1 MKNSKNFN
9 IFILWSVV
17 IFMILIMI
25 FPGSIVLGEET
36 KSVQND
42 GAVEITSTTFESN
55 TVAKDISNNLRIDY
69 KILNKDKLKDGD
81 KIVISLPDIFKDIE
95 PKCPDQHFKD
105 FDVKD
110 GVVTLT
116 FNENVEKAVTGY
128 MIIRFV
134 GNSNIR
140 KGISYPVSI
149 DLNGKPSTI
158 YITGEEYSH
167 PSSGR
172 QYPLMYKTA
181 DLPMA
186 ATDKEQGREYYGEI
200 VDRNKPIKYFVEI
213 NLGDGSDPNTRS
225 YLRNAQF
232 VDNIPKGMALDVNSI
247 KIIKGNYFEKN
258 NKDNY
263 DWLPKDVTRDFLER
277 NDGIIANTKHLEI
290 NFGDIRYER
299 YTVIYETRIT
309 STESGYLNDA
319 KLYYDDDKELPS
331 KHYSKLSKDAGALNV
346 YKYVDKTKVK
356 NNPNDQKIK
365 YDIKF
370 DSYGYF
376 FKNTLNIIDKLDPR
390 LSDIKITSTDQFITD
405 FNENTKELVIKNSNG
420 DIDAKKPAYIT
431 IEASMKNVSP
441 GDEVKNIAYIN
452 GNPTNEVS
460 TKKNPLVEIIK
471 VSKDDA
477 ESNLLEGAVF
487 KLTTKGGKAVKDV
500 YNQYIKTF
508 TSSSEGPIKFE
519 LPNGD
524 YKLEE
529 IKAPKGYKLD
539 KTTIG
544 FTVNDESKIVK
555 LIVKDEPLPTSCNL
569 VINKI
574 NEKGVPILGARF
586 KFFKEESPKKPIKF
600 AYNKNSKVYELD
612 QMGDGKLTP
621 SKNDASFKINNLPY
635 GKYILKEV
643 QAPKGYKLS
652 EDIYITLDYKKSFYK
667 IGKEGEEII
676 LNKNTETNTYD
687 ISVKNIPRI
696 ILPETGGSGTF
707 KFSFIG
713 ITLLAGVLSLLVTT
727 EFILRE
733 RKN

>member
-9 IFILWSVV
+9 IFTLWSVV
-17 IFMILIMI
+17 ISMILIMI
-25 FPGSIVLGEET
+25 SPGSIVLGEET

-55 TVAKDISNNLRIDY
+55 TVAKGISNNLRIDY

-95 PKCPDQHFKD
+95 PKCHDQHFKD

-140 KGISYPVSI
+140 KGVSYPVSI
-149 DLNGKPSTI
+149 DLNGKPSTV
-158 YITGEEYSH
+158 YITGEEYSNS
-167 PSSGR
+167 SSGG

-181 DLPMA
+181 DLPTA

-213 NLGDGSDPNTRS
+213 NLGDGVNPNTRS
-225 YLRNAQF
+225 YLSNADF
-232 VDNIPKGMALDVNSI
+232 FDNIPKGMALDINSI
-247 KIIKGNYFEKN
+247 CIKRMGY
-258 NKDNY
+258 Y
-263 DWLPKDVTRDFLER
+263 DERSSDVTKDFWESNR
-277 NDGIIANTKHLEI
+277 IKADTKHLEI

-346 YKYVDKTKVK
+346 YKYVDKTKVT

-376 FKNTLNIIDKLDPR
+376 FKDTLNIIDKLDPR
-390 LSDIKITSTDQFITD
+390 LSDIKITATDQFITD
-405 FNENTKELVIKNSNG
+405 FYENTKELVIKNSNG

-431 IEASMKNVSP
+431 IEASMKNVGP
-441 GDEVKNIAYIN
+441 GEVVKNIAYVN

-460 TKKNPLVEIIK
+460 TRKNPIVEIIK
-471 VSKDDA
+471 VSKDDV

-487 KLTTKGGKAVKDV
+487 KLTTKDGKTVKDV
-500 YNQYIKTF
+500 YNQLVKTF
-508 TSSSEGPIKFE
+508 TTNSEGPIRFE

-529 IKAPKGYKLD
+529 IKAPNGYKLD
-539 KTTIG
+539 QTPIE

-555 LIVKDEPLPTSCNL
+555 VVAKDEPLPTTCNL

-574 NEKGVPILGARF
+574 NEKEIPILGAKF
-586 KFFKEESPKKPIKF
+586 KLFEESNPKKVLKF
-600 AYNKNSKVYELD
+600 SSQKNNYELN
-612 QMGDGKLTP
+612 QNGVGKLTP
-621 SKNDASFKINNLPY
+621 SGKNASFKINNLPY
-635 GKYILKEV
+635 GNYILKEV

-652 EDIYITLDYKKSFYK
+652 DDIYITLGFEESFYRV
-667 IGKEGEEII
+667 GKEGEKII

-687 ISVKNIPRI
+687 ISAENVPRI
-696 ILPETGGSGTF
+696 ILPETGGSGTS

-713 ITLLAGVLSLLVTT
+713 ITLLAGVLSIVSTIKFVLK
-727 EFILRE
+727 ERE
-733 RKN
+733 N

>member
-9 IFILWSVV
+9 IFTLWSVV
-17 IFMILIMI
+17 ISMILIMI
-25 FPGSIVLGEET
+25 SPGSIVLGEEA

-140 KGISYPVSI
+140 KGVSYPVSI
-149 DLNGKPSTI
+149 DLNGKPSTV

-167 PSSGR
+167 PSSGG

-181 DLPMA
+181 DLPTA

-213 NLGDGSDPNTRS
+213 NLGDGVNPNTRS
-225 YLRNAQF
+225 YLSNADF
-232 VDNIPKGMALDVNSI
+232 FDNIPKGMALDVNSI
-247 KIIKGNYFEKN
+247 CIKRMGY
-258 NKDNY
+258 Y
-263 DWLPKDVTRDFLER
+263 DERSSDVTKDFWESNR
-277 NDGIIANTKHLEI
+277 IKADTKHLEI

-376 FKNTLNIIDKLDPR
+376 FKDTLNIIDKLDPR
-390 LSDIKITSTDQFITD
+390 LSDIKITATDQFITD

-431 IEASMKNVSP
+431 IEASMKNVGP
-441 GDEVKNIAYIN
+441 GEVVKNIAYVN

-460 TKKNPLVEIIK
+460 TRKNPIVEFIL
-471 VSKDDA
+471 SAEYDDP
-477 ESNLLEGAVF
+477 SLLEGAVF
-487 KLTTKGGKAVKDV
+487 KLTTKEGETVRDI
-500 YNQYIKTF
+500 YNEEIKTF
-508 TSSSEGPIKFE
+508 TFKDGDTLSFE
-519 LPNGD
+519 LPDGVYN
-524 YKLEE
+524 LEQ
-529 IKAPKGYKLD
+529 IKAPEGYELNKTPIQFIVNED
-539 KTTIG
+539 SKVVKVPWEGNPIKTT
-544 FTVNDESKIVK
+544 VNLEIH
-555 LIVKDEPLPTSCNL
+555 
-569 VINKI
+569 KI
-574 NEKGVPILGARF
+574 NEKGLPILGANF
-586 KFFKEESPKKPIKF
+586 KLFKEESPKKPIKF
-600 AYNKNSKVYELD
+600 AYNKNFKVYELD
-612 QMGDGKLTP
+612 SMGGGKLIP
-621 SKNDASFKINNLPY
+621 SKDGASFKINNLPY

-643 QAPKGYKLS
+643 KAPKGYKLS
-652 EDIYITLDYKKSFYK
+652 DDIYITLDSEESFYRV
-667 IGKEGEEII
+667 GKEGKKII

-687 ISVKNIPRI
+687 ISVENVPRI
-696 ILPETGGSGTF
+696 ILPETGGSGTS

-713 ITLLAGVLSLLVTT
+713 ITLLAGVLSLVSTT
-727 EFILRE
+727 EFVLKERE
-733 RKN
+733 N

>member
-9 IFILWSVV
+9 IFTLWSVV
-17 IFMILIMI
+17 ISMIVIMI

-140 KGISYPVSI
+140 KGVSYPVSI
-149 DLNGKPSTI
+149 DLNGKPSTV

-167 PSSGR
+167 PSSGG

-181 DLPMA
+181 DLPTA

-213 NLGDGSDPNTRS
+213 NLGDGVNPNTRS
-225 YLRNAQF
+225 YLSNADF
-232 VDNIPKGMALDVNSI
+232 FDNIPKGMALDVNSI
-247 KIIKGNYFEKN
+247 CIKRMGY
-258 NKDNY
+258 Y
-263 DWLPKDVTRDFLER
+263 DERSSDVTKDFWESNR
-277 NDGIIANTKHLEI
+277 IKADTKHLEI

-376 FKNTLNIIDKLDPR
+376 FKDTLNIIDKLDPR
-390 LSDIKITSTDQFITD
+390 LSDIKITATDQFITD

-431 IEASMKNVSP
+431 IEASMKNVGP
-441 GDEVKNIAYIN
+441 GEVVKNIAYVN

-460 TKKNPLVEIIK
+460 TRKNPILEFIL
-471 VSKDDA
+471 SAEYDDP
-477 ESNLLEGAVF
+477 SLLEGAVF
-487 KLTTKGGKAVKDV
+487 KLTTKEGETVRDI
-500 YNQYIKTF
+500 YNEEIKTF
-508 TSSSEGPIKFE
+508 TFKNGEPLRFE
-519 LPNGD
+519 LPDGVYN
-524 YKLEE
+524 LEQ
-529 IKAPKGYKLD
+529 IKAPDGYELNKTPIQFIVNED
-539 KTTIG
+539 SKVVKVPWEGNPIKTT
-544 FTVNDESKIVK
+544 VNLAIH
-555 LIVKDEPLPTSCNL
+555 
-569 VINKI
+569 KI
-574 NEKGVPILGARF
+574 NEKGLPILGANF
-586 KFFKEESPKKPIKF
+586 KLFKEESPKKPIKF
-600 AYNKNSKVYELD
+600 AYNKNLKVYELD
-612 QMGDGKLTP
+612 PMGGGKLIP
-621 SKNDASFKINNLPY
+621 SKDGASFKINNLPY

-643 QAPKGYKLS
+643 KAPKGYKLS
-652 EDIYITLDYKKSFYK
+652 DDIYITLDFEESFYRV
-667 IGKEGEEII
+667 GKEGKKII

-687 ISVKNIPRI
+687 ISVENVPRI
-696 ILPETGGSGTF
+696 ILPETGSSGTS

-713 ITLLAGVLSLLVTT
+713 ITLLACVLSLVSTT
-727 EFILRE
+727 EFVLKERE
-733 RKN
+733 N

>member
-9 IFILWSVV
+9 IFTLWSVV
-17 IFMILIMI
+17 ISMILIMI
-25 FPGSIVLGEET
+25 SPGIIVLGEET

-95 PKCPDQHFKD
+95 PKCHDQHFKD

-140 KGISYPVSI
+140 KGVSYPVSI
-149 DLNGKPSTI
+149 DLNGKPSTV
-158 YITGEEYSH
+158 YITGEEYSNS
-167 PSSGR
+167 SSGG

-181 DLPMA
+181 DLPTA

-213 NLGDGSDPNTRS
+213 NLGDGVNPNTRS
-225 YLRNAQF
+225 YLSNADF
-232 VDNIPKGMALDVNSI
+232 FDNIPKGMALDVNSI
-247 KIIKGNYFEKN
+247 CIKRMGY
-258 NKDNY
+258 Y
-263 DWLPKDVTRDFLER
+263 DERSSDVTKDFWESNR
-277 NDGIIANTKHLEI
+277 IKADTKHLEI

-299 YTVIYETRIT
+299 YTIIYETRIT

-346 YKYVDKTKVK
+346 YKYVDKTKVT

-376 FKNTLNIIDKLDPR
+376 FKDTLNIIDKLDPR
-390 LSDIKITSTDQFITD
+390 LSDIKITATDQFITD
-405 FNENTKELVIKNSNG
+405 FYENTKELVIKNSNG

-431 IEASMKNVSP
+431 IEASMKNVEP
-441 GDEVKNIAYIN
+441 GEVVKNIAYVN

-460 TKKNPLVEIIK
+460 TRKNPIVEIIK
-471 VSKDDA
+471 VSKDDV

-487 KLTTKGGKAVKDV
+487 KLTTKDGKTVKDV
-500 YNQYIKTF
+500 YNQFVKTF
-508 TSSSEGPIKFE
+508 TTNSEGPIRFE

-529 IKAPKGYKLD
+529 IKAPNGYKLD
-539 KTTIG
+539 QTPIE

-555 LIVKDEPLPTSCNL
+555 VVAKDEPLSTTCNL

-574 NEKGVPILGARF
+574 NEKEIPILGAKF
-586 KFFKEESPKKPIKF
+586 KLFEESNPKKVLKF
-600 AYNKNSKVYELD
+600 SSQKNNYELN
-612 QMGDGKLTP
+612 QNGVGKLTP
-621 SKNDASFKINNLPY
+621 SGKNASFKINNLPY
-635 GKYILKEV
+635 GNYILKEV

-652 EDIYITLDYKKSFYK
+652 DDIYITLGFEESFYRV
-667 IGKEGEEII
+667 GKQGEKII

-687 ISVKNIPRI
+687 ISVENVPRI
-696 ILPETGGSGTF
+696 ILPETGGSGTS
-707 KFSFIG
+707 KFPLIG
-713 ITLLAGVLSLLVTT
+713 ITLLAGVLSIVSTT
-727 EFILRE
+727 KFVLKERE
-733 RKN
+733 N

>member
-1 MKNSKNFN
+1 MKKRKNCN
-9 IFILWSVV
+9 IFTLWSIV
-17 IFMILIMI
+17 ISMILIMI
-25 FPGSIVLGEET
+25 SPGSIVLGEEA

-81 KIVISLPDIFKDIE
+81 KIVVSLPDIFKDIE

-140 KGISYPVSI
+140 KGVSYPVSI
-149 DLNGKPSTI
+149 DLNGKPSTV

-167 PSSGR
+167 PSSGG

-181 DLPMA
+181 DLPTA

-213 NLGDGSDPNTRS
+213 NLGDGVNPNTRS
-225 YLRNAQF
+225 YLSNADF
-232 VDNIPKGMALDVNSI
+232 FDNIPKGMALDVNSI
-247 KIIKGNYFEKN
+247 CIKRMGYHDERSSDIT
-258 NKDNY
+258 KDFWESY
-263 DWLPKDVTRDFLER
+263 RIKAD
-277 NDGIIANTKHLEI
+277 TKHLEI

-376 FKNTLNIIDKLDPR
+376 FKDTLNIIDKLDPR
-390 LSDIKITSTDQFITD
+390 LSDIKITATDQFITD
-405 FNENTKELVIKNSNG
+405 FDENTKELVIKNSNG

-431 IEASMKNVSP
+431 IEASMKNVGP
-441 GDEVKNIAYIN
+441 GEVVKNIAYVN

-460 TKKNPLVEIIK
+460 TRKNPIVKFLLSAEY
-471 VSKDDA
+471 DDP
-477 ESNLLEGAVF
+477 SLLEGAVF
-487 KLTTKGGKAVKDV
+487 KLTTKDGETVRDI
-500 YNQYIKTF
+500 YNEEIKTF
-508 TSSSEGPIKFE
+508 TFKNGEPVSFE
-519 LPNGD
+519 LPDGVYN
-524 YKLEE
+524 LEQ
-529 IKAPKGYKLD
+529 IKAPEGYELNKTPIQFIVNED
-539 KTTIG
+539 SKVVKVPWEGNPIKTT
-544 FTVNDESKIVK
+544 
-555 LIVKDEPLPTSCNL
+555 LNL
-569 VINKI
+569 AIHKI

-586 KFFKEESPKKPIKF
+586 RPVSYTHLTLPTTVLKCRSRWSP
-600 AYNKNSKVYELD
+600 YH
-612 QMGDGKLTP
+612 
-621 SKNDASFKINNLPY
+621 
-635 GKYILKEV
+635 
-643 QAPKGYKLS
+643 
-652 EDIYITLDYKKSFYK
+652 
-667 IGKEGEEII
+667 
-676 LNKNTETNTYD
+676 
-687 ISVKNIPRI
+687 
-696 ILPETGGSGTF
+696 
-707 KFSFIG
+707 
-713 ITLLAGVLSLLVTT
+713 
-727 EFILRE
+727 
-733 RKN
+733 

>member
-9 IFILWSVV
+9 IFTLWSVV
-17 IFMILIMI
+17 ISMIVIMI
-25 FPGSIVLGEET
+25 FPGSIVLGKES

-140 KGISYPVSI
+140 KGVSYPVSI
-149 DLNGKPSTI
+149 DLNGKPSTV

-167 PSSGR
+167 PSSGG

-181 DLPMA
+181 DLPTA

-213 NLGDGSDPNTRS
+213 NLGDGVNPNTRS
-225 YLRNAQF
+225 YLSNADF
-232 VDNIPKGMALDVNSI
+232 FDNIPKGMALDVNSI
-247 KIIKGNYFEKN
+247 CIKRMGYHDERSSDIT
-258 NKDNY
+258 KDFWESNRIKA
-263 DWLPKDVTRDFLER
+263 D
-277 NDGIIANTKHLEI
+277 TKHLEI

-376 FKNTLNIIDKLDPR
+376 FKDTLNIIDKLDPR
-390 LSDIKITSTDQFITD
+390 LSDIKITATDQFITD
-405 FNENTKELVIKNSNG
+405 FDENTKELVIKNSNG

-431 IEASMKNVSP
+431 IEASMKNVGP
-441 GDEVKNIAYIN
+441 GEVVKNIAYVN

-460 TKKNPLVEIIK
+460 TRKNPIVEFIL
-471 VSKDDA
+471 SAEYDDP
-477 ESNLLEGAVF
+477 SLLEGAVF
-487 KLTTKGGKAVKDV
+487 KLTTKEGETVRDI
-500 YNQYIKTF
+500 YNEEIKTF
-508 TSSSEGPIKFE
+508 TFENGEPVSFE
-519 LPNGD
+519 LPDGVYN
-524 YKLEE
+524 LEQ
-529 IKAPKGYKLD
+529 IKAPEGYELNKTPIQFIVNED
-539 KTTIG
+539 SKVVKVPWEGNPIKTT
-544 FTVNDESKIVK
+544 VNLAIH
-555 LIVKDEPLPTSCNL
+555 
-569 VINKI
+569 KI
-574 NEKGVPILGARF
+574 NEKGVPILGANF
-586 KFFKEESPKKPIKF
+586 KLFKEENPKKPIKF
-600 AYNKNSKVYELD
+600 AYNKNLKVYELD
-612 QMGDGKLTP
+612 PMGGGKLIP
-621 SKNDASFKINNLPY
+621 SKDGASFKINNLPY

-643 QAPKGYKLS
+643 KAPKGYKLS
-652 EDIYITLDYKKSFYK
+652 DDIYITLDFEESFYRV
-667 IGKEGEEII
+667 GKEGKKII

-687 ISVKNIPRI
+687 ISVENVPRI
-696 ILPETGGSGTF
+696 ILPETGGSGTS

-713 ITLLAGVLSLLVTT
+713 ITLLAAVLSLVSTT
-727 EFILRE
+727 EFVLKERE
-733 RKN
+733 N

>member
-9 IFILWSVV
+9 IFTLWSVV
-17 IFMILIMI
+17 ISMIVIMI

-36 KSVQND
+36 KLVQND

-140 KGISYPVSI
+140 KGVSYPVSI
-149 DLNGKPSTI
+149 DLNGKPSTV

-167 PSSGR
+167 PSSGG

-181 DLPMA
+181 DLPTA

-213 NLGDGSDPNTRS
+213 NLGDGVNPNTRS
-225 YLRNAQF
+225 YLSNADF
-232 VDNIPKGMALDVNSI
+232 FDNIPKGMALDVNSI
-247 KIIKGNYFEKN
+247 CIKRMGY
-258 NKDNY
+258 Y
-263 DWLPKDVTRDFLER
+263 DERSSDVTKDFWESNR
-277 NDGIIANTKHLEI
+277 IKADTKHLEI

-376 FKNTLNIIDKLDPR
+376 FKDTLNIIDKLDPR
-390 LSDIKITSTDQFITD
+390 LSDIKITATDQFITD
-405 FNENTKELVIKNSNG
+405 FDENIKELVIKNSNG

-431 IEASMKNVSP
+431 IEASMKNVGP
-441 GDEVKNIAYIN
+441 GEIVKNIAYVN

-460 TKKNPLVEIIK
+460 TRKNPIVKFVLSAEY
-471 VSKDDA
+471 DDP
-477 ESNLLEGAVF
+477 SLIEGAVF
-487 KLTTKGGKAVKDV
+487 KLTTKEGETVRDI
-500 YNQYIKTF
+500 YNEEIKTF
-508 TSSSEGPIKFE
+508 TFKDGDTLSFE
-519 LPNGD
+519 LPDGVYN
-524 YKLEE
+524 LEQ
-529 IKAPKGYKLD
+529 IKAPEGYELNKTPIQFIVNED
-539 KTTIG
+539 SKVVKVPWEGNPIKTT
-544 FTVNDESKIVK
+544 VNLEIH
-555 LIVKDEPLPTSCNL
+555 
-569 VINKI
+569 KI
-574 NEKGVPILGARF
+574 NEKGLPILGANF
-586 KFFKEESPKKPIKF
+586 KLFKEESPKKPIKF
-600 AYNKNSKVYELD
+600 AYNKNFKVYELD
-612 QMGDGKLTP
+612 SMGGGKLIP
-621 SKNDASFKINNLPY
+621 SKDGASFKINNLPY

-643 QAPKGYKLS
+643 KAPKGYKLS
-652 EDIYITLDYKKSFYK
+652 DDIYITLDSEESFYRV
-667 IGKEGEEII
+667 GKQGKKII

-687 ISVKNIPRI
+687 ISVENVPRI
-696 ILPETGGSGTF
+696 ILPETGGSGTS

-713 ITLLAGVLSLLVTT
+713 ITLLAGVLSLVSTT
-727 EFILRE
+727 EFVLKERE
-733 RKN
+733 N

>member
-9 IFILWSVV
+9 IFTLWSVV
-17 IFMILIMI
+17 ISMIVIMI

-140 KGISYPVSI
+140 KGVSYPVSI
-149 DLNGKPSTI
+149 DLNGKPSTV

-167 PSSGR
+167 PSSGG

-181 DLPMA
+181 DLPTA

-213 NLGDGSDPNTRS
+213 NLGDGVNPNTRS
-225 YLRNAQF
+225 YLSNADF
-232 VDNIPKGMALDVNSI
+232 FDNIPKGMALDVNSI
-247 KIIKGNYFEKN
+247 CIKRMGY
-258 NKDNY
+258 Y
-263 DWLPKDVTRDFLER
+263 DERSSDVTKDFWESNR
-277 NDGIIANTKHLEI
+277 IKADTKHLEI

-376 FKNTLNIIDKLDPR
+376 FKDTLNIIDKLDPR
-390 LSDIKITSTDQFITD
+390 LSDIKITATDQFITD
-405 FNENTKELVIKNSNG
+405 FYENTKELVIKNSNG

-431 IEASMKNVSP
+431 IEASMKNVGP
-441 GDEVKNIAYIN
+441 GEVVKNIAYVN

-460 TKKNPLVEIIK
+460 TRKNPIVEFIL
-471 VSKDDA
+471 SA
-477 ESNLLEGAVF
+477 EYYDPSLLEGAVF
-487 KLTTKGGKAVKDV
+487 KLTTKEGETVRDI
-500 YNQYIKTF
+500 YNEEIKTF
-508 TSSSEGPIKFE
+508 TFENGEPLRFE
-519 LPNGD
+519 LPDGVYN
-524 YKLEE
+524 LEQ
-529 IKAPKGYKLD
+529 IKAPEGYELNKTPIQFIVNED
-539 KTTIG
+539 SKVVKVPWEGNPIKTT
-544 FTVNDESKIVK
+544 VNLAIH
-555 LIVKDEPLPTSCNL
+555 
-569 VINKI
+569 KI
-574 NEKGVPILGARF
+574 NEKGLPILGANF
-586 KFFKEESPKKPIKF
+586 KLFKEESLKKPIKF
-600 AYNKNSKVYELD
+600 AYNKNFKVYELD
-612 QMGDGKLTP
+612 PMGGGKLIP
-621 SKNDASFKINNLPY
+621 SKDGASFKINNLPY

-643 QAPKGYKLS
+643 KAPKGYKLS
-652 EDIYITLDYKKSFYK
+652 DDIYITLDFEESFYRV
-667 IGKEGEEII
+667 GKQGEKII

-687 ISVKNIPRI
+687 ISVENVPRI
-696 ILPETGGSGTF
+696 ILPETGGSGTS

-713 ITLLAGVLSLLVTT
+713 ITLLAAVLSLVSTT
-727 EFILRE
+727 EFVLKERE
-733 RKN
+733 N

>member
-9 IFILWSVV
+9 IFTLWSVV
-17 IFMILIMI
+17 ISMIVIMI
-25 FPGSIVLGEET
+25 FPGSIVLGEES

-140 KGISYPVSI
+140 KGVSYPISI
-149 DLNGKPSTI
+149 DLNGKPSTV

-167 PSSGR
+167 PSSGG

-181 DLPMA
+181 DLPTA

-213 NLGDGSDPNTRS
+213 NLGDGVNPNTRS
-225 YLRNAQF
+225 YLSNADF
-232 VDNIPKGMALDVNSI
+232 FDNIPKGMALDVNSI
-247 KIIKGNYFEKN
+247 CIKRMGY
-258 NKDNY
+258 Y
-263 DWLPKDVTRDFLER
+263 DERSSDVTKDFWESNR
-277 NDGIIANTKHLEI
+277 IKADTKHLEI

-376 FKNTLNIIDKLDPR
+376 FKDTLNIIDKLDPR
-390 LSDIKITSTDQFITD
+390 LSDIKITATDQFITD
-405 FNENTKELVIKNSNG
+405 FDENTKELVIKNSNG

-431 IEASMKNVSP
+431 IEASMKNVGP
-441 GDEVKNIAYIN
+441 GEVVKNIAYVN

-460 TKKNPLVEIIK
+460 TRKNPIVEFIL
-471 VSKDDA
+471 SAEYDDP
-477 ESNLLEGAVF
+477 SLLEGAVF
-487 KLTTKGGKAVKDV
+487 KLTTKEGETVRDI
-500 YNQYIKTF
+500 YNEEIKTF
-508 TSSSEGPIKFE
+508 TFENGEPVSFE
-519 LPNGD
+519 LPDGVYN
-524 YKLEE
+524 LEQ
-529 IKAPKGYKLD
+529 IKAPEGYELNKTPIQFIVNED
-539 KTTIG
+539 SKVVKVPWEGNPIKTT
-544 FTVNDESKIVK
+544 VNLAIH
-555 LIVKDEPLPTSCNL
+555 
-569 VINKI
+569 KI
-574 NEKGVPILGARF
+574 NEKGVPILGANF
-586 KFFKEESPKKPIKF
+586 KLFKEENPKKPIKF
-600 AYNKNSKVYELD
+600 AYNKNLKVYELD
-612 QMGDGKLTP
+612 PMGGGKLIP
-621 SKNDASFKINNLPY
+621 SKDGASFKINNLPY

-643 QAPKGYKLS
+643 KVPKGYKLS
-652 EDIYITLDYKKSFYK
+652 DDIYITLDFEESFYRV
-667 IGKEGEEII
+667 GKEGKKII

-687 ISVKNIPRI
+687 ISVENVQRI
-696 ILPETGGSGTF
+696 ILPETGGSGTS

-713 ITLLAGVLSLLVTT
+713 ITLLAAVLSLVSTT
-727 EFILRE
+727 EFVLKERE
-733 RKN
+733 N

>member
-9 IFILWSVV
+9 IFTLWSVV
-17 IFMILIMI
+17 ISMILIMI
-25 FPGSIVLGEET
+25 SPGSIVLGEEA

-140 KGISYPVSI
+140 KGVSYPVSI
-149 DLNGKPSTI
+149 DLNGKPSTV

-167 PSSGR
+167 PSSGG

-181 DLPMA
+181 DLPTA
-186 ATDKEQGREYYGEI
+186 ATDKEQGKEYYGEI

-213 NLGDGSDPNTRS
+213 NLGDGVNPNTRS
-225 YLRNAQF
+225 YLSNADF
-232 VDNIPKGMALDVNSI
+232 FDNIPKGMALDVNSI
-247 KIIKGNYFEKN
+247 CIKRMGY
-258 NKDNY
+258 Y
-263 DWLPKDVTRDFLER
+263 DERSSDVTKDFWDSNR
-277 NDGIIANTKHLEI
+277 IKADTKHLEI

-309 STESGYLNDA
+309 STESRYLNDA

-376 FKNTLNIIDKLDPR
+376 FKDTLNIIDKLDPR
-390 LSDIKITSTDQFITD
+390 LSDIKITATDQFITD
-405 FNENTKELVIKNSNG
+405 FDENTKELVIKNSNG

-431 IEASMKNVSP
+431 IEASMKNVGP
-441 GDEVKNIAYIN
+441 GEVVKNIAYVN

-460 TKKNPLVEIIK
+460 TRKNPIVEFIL
-471 VSKDDA
+471 SAEYDDL
-477 ESNLLEGAVF
+477 SLLEGAVF
-487 KLTTKGGKAVKDV
+487 KLTTKEGETVRDI
-500 YNQYIKTF
+500 YNEEIKTF
-508 TSSSEGPIKFE
+508 TFKNGEPVSFE
-519 LPNGD
+519 LPDGVYN
-524 YKLEE
+524 LEQ
-529 IKAPKGYKLD
+529 IKAPEGYELN
-539 KTTIG
+539 KTPIQ
-544 FTVNDESKIVK
+544 FIVNEDSKVVK
-555 LIVKDEPLPTSCNL
+555 VPWEENPIKTNVNL
-569 VINKI
+569 AIHKI
-574 NEKGVPILGARF
+574 NEKGLPILGANF
-586 KFFKEESPKKPIKF
+586 KLFKEESPKKPIKF
-600 AYNKNSKVYELD
+600 AYNKNFKVYELD
-612 QMGDGKLTP
+612 PMGGGKLIP
-621 SKNDASFKINNLPY
+621 SKDGASFKINNLPY

-643 QAPKGYKLS
+643 KAPKGYKLS
-652 EDIYITLDYKKSFYK
+652 DDIYITLDFEESFYRV
-667 IGKEGEEII
+667 GKEGKKII

-687 ISVKNIPRI
+687 ISVENVPRI
-696 ILPETGGSGTF
+696 ILPETGGSGTS

-713 ITLLAGVLSLLVTT
+713 ITLLAGVLSLVSTT
-727 EFILRE
+727 EFVLKERE
-733 RKN
+733 NW

>member
-9 IFILWSVV
+9 IFTLWSVV
-17 IFMILIMI
+17 ISMILIMI
-25 FPGSIVLGEET
+25 SPGSIVLGEET

-55 TVAKDISNNLRIDY
+55 TVAKGISNNLRIDY

-140 KGISYPVSI
+140 KGVSYPVSI
-149 DLNGKPSTI
+149 DLNGKPSTV

-167 PSSGR
+167 PSSGG

-181 DLPMA
+181 DLPTA

-213 NLGDGSDPNTRS
+213 NLGDGVNPNTRS
-225 YLRNAQF
+225 YLSNADF
-232 VDNIPKGMALDVNSI
+232 FDNIPKGMALDVNSI
-247 KIIKGNYFEKN
+247 CIKRMGY
-258 NKDNY
+258 Y
-263 DWLPKDVTRDFLER
+263 DERSSDVTKDFWESNR
-277 NDGIIANTKHLEI
+277 IKADTKHLEI

-356 NNPNDQKIK
+356 NNLNDQKIK

-376 FKNTLNIIDKLDPR
+376 FKDTLNIIDKLDPR
-390 LSDIKITSTDQFITD
+390 LSDIKITATDQFITD
-405 FNENTKELVIKNSNG
+405 FDENTKELVIKNSNG

-431 IEASMKNVSP
+431 IEASMKNVGP
-441 GDEVKNIAYIN
+441 GEVVKNIAYVN

-460 TKKNPLVEIIK
+460 TRKNPIVEIIK
-471 VSKDDA
+471 VSKDDV
-477 ESNLLEGAVF
+477 ESNLLEGAIF
-487 KLTTKGGKAVKDV
+487 KLTTKDGKTVKDV
-500 YNQYIKTF
+500 YNKGVKTF
-508 TSSSEGPIKFE
+508 TTSSEGSIRFE

-529 IKAPKGYKLD
+529 IKAPNGYKLD
-539 KTTIG
+539 QTPIE

-555 LIVKDEPLPTSCNL
+555 VVAKDDPLPTTCNL

-574 NEKGVPILGARF
+574 NEKEIPILGAKF
-586 KFFKEESPKKPIKF
+586 KLFEERNQKKVLKF
-600 AYNKNSKVYELD
+600 SSQKNNYELD
-612 QMGDGKLTP
+612 PNGIGKLTP
-621 SKNDASFKINNLPY
+621 LGKNASFKINNLPY
-635 GKYILKEV
+635 GNYILKEV

-652 EDIYITLDYKKSFYK
+652 DDIYITLNSEESFYRV
-667 IGKEGEEII
+667 GKEGEKII
-676 LNKNTETNTYD
+676 LNKNAETDTYD

-713 ITLLAGVLSLLVTT
+713 ITLLAAVLSLLVTT
-727 EFILRE
+727 KFILRE

>member
-9 IFILWSVV
+9 IFTLWSVV
-17 IFMILIMI
+17 ISMIVIMI
-25 FPGSIVLGEET
+25 FPGSIVLGEES

-140 KGISYPVSI
+140 KGVSYPVSI
-149 DLNGKPSTI
+149 DLNGKPSTV

-167 PSSGR
+167 PSSGG

-181 DLPMA
+181 DLPTA

-213 NLGDGSDPNTRS
+213 NLGDGVNPNTRS
-225 YLRNAQF
+225 YLSNADF
-232 VDNIPKGMALDVNSI
+232 FDNIPKGMALDVNSI
-247 KIIKGNYFEKN
+247 CIKRMGY
-258 NKDNY
+258 Y
-263 DWLPKDVTRDFLER
+263 DERSSDVTKDFWESNR
-277 NDGIIANTKHLEI
+277 IKADTKHLEI

-376 FKNTLNIIDKLDPR
+376 FKDTLNIIDKLDPR
-390 LSDIKITSTDQFITD
+390 LSDIKITATDQFITD
-405 FNENTKELVIKNSNG
+405 FDENTKELVIKNSNG

-431 IEASMKNVSP
+431 IEASMKNVGP
-441 GDEVKNIAYIN
+441 GEVVKNIAYVN

-460 TKKNPLVEIIK
+460 TRKNPIVEFIL
-471 VSKDDA
+471 SAEYDDP
-477 ESNLLEGAVF
+477 SLLEGAVF
-487 KLTTKGGKAVKDV
+487 KLTTKEGETVRDI
-500 YNQYIKTF
+500 YNEEIKTF
-508 TSSSEGPIKFE
+508 TFKDGEPLRFE
-519 LPNGD
+519 LPDGVYN
-524 YKLEE
+524 LEQ
-529 IKAPKGYKLD
+529 IKAPDGYELNKTPIQFIVNED
-539 KTTIG
+539 SKVVKVPWEGNPIKTT
-544 FTVNDESKIVK
+544 VNLAIH
-555 LIVKDEPLPTSCNL
+555 
-569 VINKI
+569 KI
-574 NEKGVPILGARF
+574 NEKGLPILGANF
-586 KFFKEESPKKPIKF
+586 KLFKEESPKKPIKF
-600 AYNKNSKVYELD
+600 AYNKNLKVYELD
-612 QMGDGKLTP
+612 PMGGGKLIP
-621 SKNDASFKINNLPY
+621 SKDGASFKINNLPY

-643 QAPKGYKLS
+643 KAPKGYKLS
-652 EDIYITLDYKKSFYK
+652 DDIYITLDTEESFYRV
-667 IGKEGEEII
+667 GKQGEKII

-687 ISVKNIPRI
+687 ISVENFPRI
-696 ILPETGGSGTF
+696 ILPETGGSGIS

-713 ITLLAGVLSLLVTT
+713 ITLLAGVLSLVSTT
-727 EFILRE
+727 EFVLKERE
-733 RKN
+733 N

>member
-9 IFILWSVV
+9 IFTLWSVV
-17 IFMILIMI
+17 ISMILIMI
-25 FPGSIVLGEET
+25 SPGSIVLGEET

-55 TVAKDISNNLRIDY
+55 TVAKGISNNLRIDY

-95 PKCPDQHFKD
+95 PKCHDQHFKD

-140 KGISYPVSI
+140 KGVSYPVSI
-149 DLNGKPSTI
+149 DLNGKPSTV
-158 YITGEEYSH
+158 YITGEEYSNS
-167 PSSGR
+167 SSGG

-181 DLPMA
+181 DLPTA

-213 NLGDGSDPNTRS
+213 NLGDGVNPNTRS
-225 YLRNAQF
+225 YLSNADF
-232 VDNIPKGMALDVNSI
+232 FDNIPKGMALDVNSI
-247 KIIKGNYFEKN
+247 CIKRMGY
-258 NKDNY
+258 Y
-263 DWLPKDVTRDFLER
+263 DERSSDVTKDFWESNR
-277 NDGIIANTKHLEI
+277 IKADTKHLEI

-299 YTVIYETRIT
+299 YTIIYETRIT

-346 YKYVDKTKVK
+346 YKYVDKTKVT

-376 FKNTLNIIDKLDPR
+376 FKDTLNIIDKLDPR
-390 LSDIKITSTDQFITD
+390 LSDIKITATDQFITD
-405 FNENTKELVIKNSNG
+405 FYENTKELVIKNSNG

-431 IEASMKNVSP
+431 IEASMKNVGP
-441 GDEVKNIAYIN
+441 GEVVKNIAYVN

-460 TKKNPLVEIIK
+460 TRKNPIVEFIL
-471 VSKDDA
+471 SA
-477 ESNLLEGAVF
+477 EYYDPSLLEGAVF
-487 KLTTKGGKAVKDV
+487 KLTTKDGKTVKDV
-500 YNQYIKTF
+500 YNQLVKTF
-508 TSSSEGPIKFE
+508 TTNSEGPIRFE

-529 IKAPKGYKLD
+529 IKAPNGYKLD
-539 KTTIG
+539 QTPIE

-555 LIVKDEPLPTSCNL
+555 VVAKDDPLSTTCNL

-574 NEKGVPILGARF
+574 NEKEIPILGAKF
-586 KFFKEESPKKPIKF
+586 KLFEESNPKKVLKF
-600 AYNKNSKVYELD
+600 SSQKNNYELN
-612 QMGDGKLTP
+612 QNGVGKLTP
-621 SKNDASFKINNLPY
+621 SGKNASFKINNLPY
-635 GKYILKEV
+635 GNYILKEV

-652 EDIYITLDYKKSFYK
+652 DDIYITLGFEESFYRV
-667 IGKEGEEII
+667 GKEGEKII

-687 ISVKNIPRI
+687 ISAENVPRI
-696 ILPETGGSGTF
+696 ILPETGGSGTS

-713 ITLLAGVLSLLVTT
+713 ITLLAGVLSIVSTT
-727 EFILRE
+727 KFVLKERE
-733 RKN
+733 N

>member
-9 IFILWSVV
+9 IFTLWSVV
-17 IFMILIMI
+17 ISMIVIMI
-25 FPGSIVLGEET
+25 FPGSIVLGEES

-140 KGISYPVSI
+140 KGVSYPVSI
-149 DLNGKPSTI
+149 DLNGKPSTV
-158 YITGEEYSH
+158 YITGEEYSN
-167 PSSGR
+167 PSSGG

-181 DLPMA
+181 DLPTA

-213 NLGDGSDPNTRS
+213 NLGDGVNPNTRS
-225 YLRNAQF
+225 YLSNADF
-232 VDNIPKGMALDVNSI
+232 FDNIPKGMALDVNSI
-247 KIIKGNYFEKN
+247 CIKRMGY
-258 NKDNY
+258 Y
-263 DWLPKDVTRDFLER
+263 DERSSDVTKDFWESNR
-277 NDGIIANTKHLEI
+277 IKADTKHLEI

-376 FKNTLNIIDKLDPR
+376 FKDTLNIIDKLDPR
-390 LSDIKITSTDQFITD
+390 LSDIKITATDQFITD
-405 FNENTKELVIKNSNG
+405 FDENTKELVIKNSNG

-431 IEASMKNVSP
+431 IEASMKNVGP
-441 GDEVKNIAYIN
+441 GEVVKNIAYVN

-460 TKKNPLVEIIK
+460 TRKNPIVEFIL
-471 VSKDDA
+471 SAEYDDP
-477 ESNLLEGAVF
+477 SLLEGAVF
-487 KLTTKGGKAVKDV
+487 KLTTKEGETVRDI
-500 YNQYIKTF
+500 YNEEIKTF
-508 TSSSEGPIKFE
+508 TFKGGEPLRFE
-519 LPNGD
+519 LPDGVYN
-524 YKLEE
+524 LEQ
-529 IKAPKGYKLD
+529 IKAPEGYELNKTPIQFIVNED
-539 KTTIG
+539 SKVVKVPWEGNPIKTT
-544 FTVNDESKIVK
+544 VNLAIH
-555 LIVKDEPLPTSCNL
+555 
-569 VINKI
+569 KI
-574 NEKGVPILGARF
+574 NEKGLPILGANF
-586 KFFKEESPKKPIKF
+586 KLFKEESPKKPIKF
-600 AYNKNSKVYELD
+600 AYNKNLKVYELD
-612 QMGDGKLTP
+612 SMGGGKLIP
-621 SKNDASFKINNLPY
+621 SKDGASFKINNLPY

-643 QAPKGYKLS
+643 KAPKGYKLS
-652 EDIYITLDYKKSFYK
+652 DDIYITLGFEESFYRV
-667 IGKEGEEII
+667 GKQGEKII

-687 ISVKNIPRI
+687 ISVENVPRI
-696 ILPETGGSGTF
+696 ILPETGGSGTS

-713 ITLLAGVLSLLVTT
+713 ITLLAAVLSLVSTT
-727 EFILRE
+727 EFVLKERE
-733 RKN
+733 N

>member
-1 MKNSKNFN
+1 MKNGKNFN
-9 IFILWSVV
+9 IFTLWSVV
-17 IFMILIMI
+17 ISMIVIMI
-25 FPGSIVLGEET
+25 FPGSIVLGKES

-140 KGISYPVSI
+140 KGVSYPVSI
-149 DLNGKPSTI
+149 DLNGKPSTV

-167 PSSGR
+167 PSSGG

-181 DLPMA
+181 DLPTT

-213 NLGDGSDPNTRS
+213 NLGDGVNPNTRS
-225 YLRNAQF
+225 YLSNADF
-232 VDNIPKGMALDVNSI
+232 FDNIPKGMALDVNSI
-247 KIIKGNYFEKN
+247 CIKRMGY
-258 NKDNY
+258 Y
-263 DWLPKDVTRDFLER
+263 DERSSDVTKDFWESNR
-277 NDGIIANTKHLEI
+277 IKADTKHLEI

-376 FKNTLNIIDKLDPR
+376 FKDTLNIIDKLDPR
-390 LSDIKITSTDQFITD
+390 LSDIKITATDQFITD

-431 IEASMKNVSP
+431 IEASMKNVGP
-441 GDEVKNIAYIN
+441 GEVVKNIAYVN

-460 TKKNPLVEIIK
+460 TRKNPIVEFIL
-471 VSKDDA
+471 SAEYDDP
-477 ESNLLEGAVF
+477 SLLEGAVF
-487 KLTTKGGKAVKDV
+487 KLTTKEGETVRDI
-500 YNQYIKTF
+500 YNEEIKTF
-508 TSSSEGPIKFE
+508 TFKDGEPLSFE
-519 LPNGD
+519 LPDGVYN
-524 YKLEE
+524 LEQ
-529 IKAPKGYKLD
+529 IKAPEGYELNKTPIQFIVNED
-539 KTTIG
+539 SKVVKVPWEGNPIKTT
-544 FTVNDESKIVK
+544 VNLEIH
-555 LIVKDEPLPTSCNL
+555 
-569 VINKI
+569 KI
-574 NEKGVPILGARF
+574 NEKGLPILGANF
-586 KFFKEESPKKPIKF
+586 KLFKEESPKKPIKF
-600 AYNKNSKVYELD
+600 AYNKNFKVYELD
-612 QMGDGKLTP
+612 SMGGGKLIP
-621 SKNDASFKINNLPY
+621 SKDGASFKINNLPY

-643 QAPKGYKLS
+643 KAPKGYKLS
-652 EDIYITLDYKKSFYK
+652 DDIYITLDSEESFYRV
-667 IGKEGEEII
+667 GKQGKKII

-687 ISVKNIPRI
+687 ISVENVPRI
-696 ILPETGGSGTF
+696 ILPETGGSGTS

-713 ITLLAGVLSLLVTT
+713 ITLLAGVLSLVSTT
-727 EFILRE
+727 EFVLKERE
-733 RKN
+733 N

>member
-9 IFILWSVV
+9 IFTLWSVV
-17 IFMILIMI
+17 ISMIVIMI

-140 KGISYPVSI
+140 KGVSYPVSI
-149 DLNGKPSTI
+149 DLNGKPSTV

-167 PSSGR
+167 PSSGG

-181 DLPMA
+181 DLPTA

-213 NLGDGSDPNTRS
+213 NLGDGVNPNTRS
-225 YLRNAQF
+225 YLSNADF
-232 VDNIPKGMALDVNSI
+232 FDNIPKGMALDVNSI
-247 KIIKGNYFEKN
+247 CIKRMGY
-258 NKDNY
+258 Y
-263 DWLPKDVTRDFLER
+263 DERSSDVTKDFWESNR
-277 NDGIIANTKHLEI
+277 IKADTKHLEI

-376 FKNTLNIIDKLDPR
+376 FKDTLNIIDKLDPR
-390 LSDIKITSTDQFITD
+390 LSDIKITATDQFITD

-431 IEASMKNVSP
+431 IEASMKNVGP
-441 GDEVKNIAYIN
+441 GEVVKNIAYVN

-460 TKKNPLVEIIK
+460 TRKNPIVEFIL
-471 VSKDDA
+471 SAEYDDP
-477 ESNLLEGAVF
+477 SLLEGAVF
-487 KLTTKGGKAVKDV
+487 KLTTKEGETVRDI
-500 YNQYIKTF
+500 YNEEIKTF
-508 TSSSEGPIKFE
+508 TFKNGEPLRFE
-519 LPNGD
+519 LPDGVYN
-524 YKLEE
+524 LEQ
-529 IKAPKGYKLD
+529 IKAPDGYELNKTPIQFIVNED
-539 KTTIG
+539 SKVVKVPWEGNPIKTT
-544 FTVNDESKIVK
+544 VNLAIH
-555 LIVKDEPLPTSCNL
+555 
-569 VINKI
+569 KI
-574 NEKGVPILGARF
+574 NEKGLPILGANF
-586 KFFKEESPKKPIKF
+586 KLFKEESPKKPIKF
-600 AYNKNSKVYELD
+600 AYNKNLKVYELD
-612 QMGDGKLTP
+612 PMGGGKLIP
-621 SKNDASFKINNLPY
+621 SKDGASFKINNLPY

-643 QAPKGYKLS
+643 KAPKGYKLS
-652 EDIYITLDYKKSFYK
+652 DDIYITLDFEESFYRV
-667 IGKEGEEII
+667 GKEGKKII

-687 ISVKNIPRI
+687 ISVENVPRI
-696 ILPETGGSGTF
+696 ILPETGSSGTS

-713 ITLLAGVLSLLVTT
+713 ITLLACVLSLVSTT
-727 EFILRE
+727 EFVLKERE
-733 RKN
+733 N

>member
-9 IFILWSVV
+9 IFTLWSVV
-17 IFMILIMI
+17 ISMIVIMI
-25 FPGSIVLGEET
+25 FPGSIVLGKES

-140 KGISYPVSI
+140 KGVSYPVSI
-149 DLNGKPSTI
+149 DLNGKPSTV

-167 PSSGR
+167 PSSGG

-181 DLPMA
+181 DLPTA

-213 NLGDGSDPNTRS
+213 NLGDGVNPNTRS
-225 YLRNAQF
+225 YLSNADF
-232 VDNIPKGMALDVNSI
+232 FDNIPKGMALDVNSI
-247 KIIKGNYFEKN
+247 CIKRMGY
-258 NKDNY
+258 Y
-263 DWLPKDVTRDFLER
+263 DERSSDVTKDFWESNR
-277 NDGIIANTKHLEI
+277 IKADTKHLEI

-376 FKNTLNIIDKLDPR
+376 FKDTLNIIDKLDPR
-390 LSDIKITSTDQFITD
+390 LSDIKITATDQFITD
-405 FNENTKELVIKNSNG
+405 FDENTKELVIKNSNG

-431 IEASMKNVSP
+431 IEASMKNVGP
-441 GDEVKNIAYIN
+441 GEVVKNIAYVN

-460 TKKNPLVEIIK
+460 TRKNPIVEFIL
-471 VSKDDA
+471 SAEYDDP
-477 ESNLLEGAVF
+477 SLLEGAVF
-487 KLTTKGGKAVKDV
+487 KLTTKEGETVRDI
-500 YNQYIKTF
+500 YNEEIKTF
-508 TSSSEGPIKFE
+508 TFKNGEPLRFE
-519 LPNGD
+519 LPDGVYN
-524 YKLEE
+524 LEQ
-529 IKAPKGYKLD
+529 IKAPDGYELNKNPIQFIVNED
-539 KTTIG
+539 SKVVKVPWEGNPIKTT
-544 FTVNDESKIVK
+544 VNLAIH
-555 LIVKDEPLPTSCNL
+555 
-569 VINKI
+569 KI
-574 NEKGVPILGARF
+574 NEKGIPILGSNF
-586 KFFKEESPKKPIKF
+586 KLFKEESPKKPIKF
-600 AYNKNSKVYELD
+600 AYNKNLKVYELD
-612 QMGDGKLTP
+612 PMGGGKLIP
-621 SKNDASFKINNLPY
+621 SKDGASFKINNLPY

-643 QAPKGYKLS
+643 KAPKGYKCA
-652 EDIYITLDYKKSFYK
+652 T
-667 IGKEGEEII
+667 
-676 LNKNTETNTYD
+676 
-687 ISVKNIPRI
+687 RC
-696 ILPETGGSGTF
+696 
-707 KFSFIG
+707 
-713 ITLLAGVLSLLVTT
+713 
-727 EFILRE
+727 
-733 RKN
+733 

>member
-9 IFILWSVV
+9 IFTLWSVV
-17 IFMILIMI
+17 ISMIVIMI
-25 FPGSIVLGEET
+25 SPGSIVLGEES

-140 KGISYPVSI
+140 KGVSYPVSI
-149 DLNGKPSTI
+149 DLNGKPSTV

-167 PSSGR
+167 PSSGG

-181 DLPMA
+181 DLPTA

-213 NLGDGSDPNTRS
+213 NLGDGVNPNTRS
-225 YLRNAQF
+225 YLSNADF
-232 VDNIPKGMALDVNSI
+232 FDNIPKGMALDVNSI
-247 KIIKGNYFEKN
+247 CIKRMGY
-258 NKDNY
+258 Y
-263 DWLPKDVTRDFLER
+263 DERSSDVTKDFWESNR
-277 NDGIIANTKHLEI
+277 IKADTKYLEI

-376 FKNTLNIIDKLDPR
+376 FKDTLNIIDKLDPR
-390 LSDIKITSTDQFITD
+390 LSDIKITATDQFITD
-405 FNENTKELVIKNSNG
+405 FDENTKELVIKNSNG

-431 IEASMKNVSP
+431 IEASMKNVGP
-441 GDEVKNIAYIN
+441 GEVVKNIAYVN

-460 TKKNPLVEIIK
+460 TRKNPIVEFIL
-471 VSKDDA
+471 SAEYDDP
-477 ESNLLEGAVF
+477 SLLEGAVF
-487 KLTTKGGKAVKDV
+487 KLTTKEGETVRDI
-500 YNQYIKTF
+500 YNEEIKTF
-508 TSSSEGPIKFE
+508 IFKNGDPLRFE
-519 LPNGD
+519 LPDGVYN
-524 YKLEE
+524 LEQ
-529 IKAPKGYKLD
+529 IKAPEGYELNKTPIQFIVNED
-539 KTTIG
+539 SKVVKVPWEGNPIKTT
-544 FTVNDESKIVK
+544 VNLAIH
-555 LIVKDEPLPTSCNL
+555 
-569 VINKI
+569 KI
-574 NEKGVPILGARF
+574 NEKGVPILGANF
-586 KFFKEESPKKPIKF
+586 KLFKEESPKKPIKF
-600 AYNKNSKVYELD
+600 AYNKNLKVYELD
-612 QMGDGKLTP
+612 PMGGGKLIP
-621 SKNDASFKINNLPY
+621 SKDGASFKINNLPY

-643 QAPKGYKLS
+643 KAPKGYKLS
-652 EDIYITLDYKKSFYK
+652 DDIYITLDFEESFYRV
-667 IGKEGEEII
+667 GKEGKKII

-687 ISVKNIPRI
+687 ISVENVPRI
-696 ILPETGGSGTF
+696 ILPETGGSGTS

-713 ITLLAGVLSLLVTT
+713 ITLLAGVLSLVSTT
-727 EFILRE
+727 EFVLKERE
-733 RKN
+733 N

>member
-9 IFILWSVV
+9 IFTLWSVV
-17 IFMILIMI
+17 ISMIVIMI
-25 FPGSIVLGEET
+25 FPGSIVLGEES

-140 KGISYPVSI
+140 KGVSYPVSI
-149 DLNGKPSTI
+149 DLNGKPSTV

-167 PSSGR
+167 PSSGG

-181 DLPMA
+181 DLPTA

-213 NLGDGSDPNTRS
+213 NLGDGVNLNTRS
-225 YLRNAQF
+225 YLSNADF
-232 VDNIPKGMALDVNSI
+232 FDNIPKGMALDVNSI
-247 KIIKGNYFEKN
+247 CIKRMGYHDERSS
-258 NKDNY
+258 
-263 DWLPKDVTRDFLER
+263 DVTKDFWESNR
-277 NDGIIANTKHLEI
+277 IKADTKHLEI

-299 YTVIYETRIT
+299 YTIIYETRIT

-376 FKNTLNIIDKLDPR
+376 FKDTLNIIDKLDPR
-390 LSDIKITSTDQFITD
+390 LSDIKITATDQFITD
-405 FNENTKELVIKNSNG
+405 FDENTKELVIKNSNG

-431 IEASMKNVSP
+431 IEASMKNVGP
-441 GDEVKNIAYIN
+441 GEVVKNIAYVN

-460 TKKNPLVEIIK
+460 TRKNPIVEFIL
-471 VSKDDA
+471 SAEYDDP
-477 ESNLLEGAVF
+477 SLLEGAVF
-487 KLTTKGGKAVKDV
+487 KLTTKEGETVRDI
-500 YNQYIKTF
+500 YNEEIKTF
-508 TSSSEGPIKFE
+508 TFKNGEPLRFE
-519 LPNGD
+519 LPDGVYN
-524 YKLEE
+524 LEQ
-529 IKAPKGYKLD
+529 IKAPDGYELNKTPIQFIVNED
-539 KTTIG
+539 SKVVKVPWEGNPIKTT
-544 FTVNDESKIVK
+544 VNLAIH
-555 LIVKDEPLPTSCNL
+555 
-569 VINKI
+569 KI
-574 NEKGVPILGARF
+574 NEKGIPILGSNF
-586 KFFKEESPKKPIKF
+586 KLFKEESPKKPIKF
-600 AYNKNSKVYELD
+600 AYNKNLKVYELD
-612 QMGDGKLTP
+612 PMGGGKLIP
-621 SKNDASFKINNLPY
+621 SKDGASFKINNLPY

-643 QAPKGYKLS
+643 KAPKGYKLS
-652 EDIYITLDYKKSFYK
+652 DDIYITLGFEESFYRV
-667 IGKEGEEII
+667 GKEGEKII

-687 ISVKNIPRI
+687 ISVENVPRI
-696 ILPETGGSGTF
+696 ILPETGGSGTS

-713 ITLLAGVLSLLVTT
+713 ITLLAGVLSLVSTT
-727 EFILRE
+727 EFVLKERE
-733 RKN
+733 N

>member
-9 IFILWSVV
+9 IFTLWSVV
-17 IFMILIMI
+17 ISMIVIMI

-140 KGISYPVSI
+140 KGVSYPVSI
-149 DLNGKPSTI
+149 DLNGKPSTV

-167 PSSGR
+167 PSSGG

-181 DLPMA
+181 DLPTA

-213 NLGDGSDPNTRS
+213 NLGDGVNPNTRS
-225 YLRNAQF
+225 YLSNADF
-232 VDNIPKGMALDVNSI
+232 FDNIPKGMALDVNSI
-247 KIIKGNYFEKN
+247 CIKRMGY
-258 NKDNY
+258 Y
-263 DWLPKDVTRDFLER
+263 DERSSDVTKDFWESNR
-277 NDGIIANTKHLEI
+277 IKADTKHLEI

-331 KHYSKLSKDAGALNV
+331 KHYSKLSKDVGALNV

-376 FKNTLNIIDKLDPR
+376 FKDTLNIIDKLDPR
-390 LSDIKITSTDQFITD
+390 LSDIKITATDQFITD
-405 FNENTKELVIKNSNG
+405 FDENTKELVIKNSNG

-431 IEASMKNVSP
+431 IEASMKNVGP
-441 GDEVKNIAYIN
+441 GEVVKNIAYVN

-460 TKKNPLVEIIK
+460 TRKNPIVEFIL
-471 VSKDDA
+471 SAEYDDP
-477 ESNLLEGAVF
+477 SLLEGAVF
-487 KLTTKGGKAVKDV
+487 KLTTKEGETVRDI
-500 YNQYIKTF
+500 YNEEIKTF
-508 TSSSEGPIKFE
+508 TFKNGDPLRFE
-519 LPNGD
+519 LPDGVYN
-524 YKLEE
+524 LEQ
-529 IKAPKGYKLD
+529 IKAPEGYELNKTPIQFIVNED
-539 KTTIG
+539 SKVVKVPWEGNPIKTT
-544 FTVNDESKIVK
+544 VNLAIH
-555 LIVKDEPLPTSCNL
+555 
-569 VINKI
+569 KI
-574 NEKGVPILGARF
+574 NEKGVPILGANF
-586 KFFKEESPKKPIKF
+586 KLFKEESPKKPIKF
-600 AYNKNSKVYELD
+600 AYNKNFKVYELD
-612 QMGDGKLTP
+612 PMGGGKLIP
-621 SKNDASFKINNLPY
+621 SKDGASFKINNLPY

-643 QAPKGYKLS
+643 KAPKGYKLS
-652 EDIYITLDYKKSFYK
+652 DDIYITLDFEESFYRV
-667 IGKEGEEII
+667 GKEGEKII

-687 ISVKNIPRI
+687 ISVENVPRI
-696 ILPETGGSGTF
+696 ILPETGGSGTS

-713 ITLLAGVLSLLVTT
+713 ITLLAGVLSLVSTT
-727 EFILRE
+727 EFVLKERE
-733 RKN
+733 N

>member
-9 IFILWSVV
+9 IFTLWSVV
-17 IFMILIMI
+17 ISMIVIMI

-140 KGISYPVSI
+140 KGVSYPVSI
-149 DLNGKPSTI
+149 DLNGKPSTV
-158 YITGEEYSH
+158 YITGEEYSNS
-167 PSSGR
+167 SSGG

-181 DLPMA
+181 DLPTA

-213 NLGDGSDPNTRS
+213 NLGDGVNPNTRS
-225 YLRNAQF
+225 YLSNADF
-232 VDNIPKGMALDVNSI
+232 FDNIPKGMALDVNSI
-247 KIIKGNYFEKN
+247 CIKRMGYHDERSSDIT
-258 NKDNY
+258 KDFWESNRIKA
-263 DWLPKDVTRDFLER
+263 D
-277 NDGIIANTKHLEI
+277 TKHLEI

-346 YKYVDKTKVK
+346 YKYVDKTKVT

-376 FKNTLNIIDKLDPR
+376 FKDTLNIIDKLDPR
-390 LSDIKITSTDQFITD
+390 LSDIKITATDQFITD
-405 FNENTKELVIKNSNG
+405 FYENTKELVIKNSNG

-431 IEASMKNVSP
+431 IEASMKNVGP
-441 GDEVKNIAYIN
+441 GEVVKNIAYVN

-460 TKKNPLVEIIK
+460 TRKNPIVEFIL
-471 VSKDDA
+471 SA
-477 ESNLLEGAVF
+477 EYYDPSLLEGAVF
-487 KLTTKGGKAVKDV
+487 KLTTKEGETVRDI
-500 YNQYIKTF
+500 YNEEIKTF
-508 TSSSEGPIKFE
+508 TFKNGEPLRFE
-519 LPNGD
+519 LPDGVYN
-524 YKLEE
+524 LEQ
-529 IKAPKGYKLD
+529 IKAPEGYELNKTPIQFIVNED
-539 KTTIG
+539 SKVVKVPWEGNPIKTT
-544 FTVNDESKIVK
+544 VNLAIH
-555 LIVKDEPLPTSCNL
+555 
-569 VINKI
+569 KI
-574 NEKGVPILGARF
+574 NEKGLPILGANF
-586 KFFKEESPKKPIKF
+586 KLFKEESPKKPIKF
-600 AYNKNSKVYELD
+600 AYNKNFKVYELD
-612 QMGDGKLTP
+612 PMGGGKLIP
-621 SKNDASFKINNLPY
+621 SKDGASFKINNLPY

-643 QAPKGYKLS
+643 KAPKGYKLS
-652 EDIYITLDYKKSFYK
+652 DDIYITLDFEESFYRV
-667 IGKEGEEII
+667 GKQGEKII

-687 ISVKNIPRI
+687 ISVENVPRI
-696 ILPETGGSGTF
+696 ILPETGGSGTS

-713 ITLLAGVLSLLVTT
+713 ITLLAAVLSLVSTT
-727 EFILRE
+727 EFVLKERE
-733 RKN
+733 N

>member
-9 IFILWSVV
+9 IFTLWSVV
-17 IFMILIMI
+17 ISMILIMI
-25 FPGSIVLGEET
+25 SPGSIVLGEET

-55 TVAKDISNNLRIDY
+55 TVAKGISNNLRIDY

-95 PKCPDQHFKD
+95 PKCHDQHFKD

-140 KGISYPVSI
+140 KGVSYPVSI
-149 DLNGKPSTI
+149 DLNGKPSTV
-158 YITGEEYSH
+158 YITGEEYSNS
-167 PSSGR
+167 SSGG

-181 DLPMA
+181 DLPTA

-213 NLGDGSDPNTRS
+213 NLGDGVNPNTRS
-225 YLRNAQF
+225 YLSNADF
-232 VDNIPKGMALDVNSI
+232 FDNIPKGMALDVNSI
-247 KIIKGNYFEKN
+247 CIKRMGY
-258 NKDNY
+258 Y
-263 DWLPKDVTRDFLER
+263 DERSSDVTKDFWESNR
-277 NDGIIANTKHLEI
+277 IKADTKHLEI

-356 NNPNDQKIK
+356 NNLNDQKIK

-376 FKNTLNIIDKLDPR
+376 FKDTLNIIDKLDPR
-390 LSDIKITSTDQFITD
+390 LSDIKITATDQFITD
-405 FNENTKELVIKNSNG
+405 FYENTKELVIKNSNG

-431 IEASMKNVSP
+431 IEASMKNVGP
-441 GDEVKNIAYIN
+441 GEVVKNIAYVN

-460 TKKNPLVEIIK
+460 TRKNPIVEFIL
-471 VSKDDA
+471 SA
-477 ESNLLEGAVF
+477 EYYDPSLLEGAVF
-487 KLTTKGGKAVKDV
+487 KLTTKDGKTVKDV
-500 YNQYIKTF
+500 YNQVVKTF
-508 TSSSEGPIKFE
+508 TTSSEGPIRFE

-529 IKAPKGYKLD
+529 IKAPNGYKLD
-539 KTTIG
+539 QTPIE

-555 LIVKDEPLPTSCNL
+555 VVAKDEPLPTTCNL

-574 NEKGVPILGARF
+574 NEKEIPILGAKF
-586 KFFKEESPKKPIKF
+586 KLFEESNPKKVLKF
-600 AYNKNSKVYELD
+600 SSQKNNYELN
-612 QMGDGKLTP
+612 QNGVGKLTP
-621 SKNDASFKINNLPY
+621 SGKNASFKINNLPY
-635 GKYILKEV
+635 GNYILKEV

-652 EDIYITLDYKKSFYK
+652 DDIYITLGFEESFYRV
-667 IGKEGEEII
+667 GKEGEKII

-687 ISVKNIPRI
+687 ISVKNVPRI
-696 ILPETGGSGTF
+696 ILPETGGCGTS
-707 KFSFIG
+707 KFSLIG
-713 ITLLAGVLSLLVTT
+713 ITLLAGVLSIVSTT
-727 EFILRE
+727 KFVLKERE
-733 RKN
+733 N

>member
-9 IFILWSVV
+9 IFTLWSVV
-17 IFMILIMI
+17 ISMILIMI
-25 FPGSIVLGEET
+25 SPGSIVLGEEA

-95 PKCPDQHFKD
+95 PKCHDQHFKD

-140 KGISYPVSI
+140 KGVSYPVSI
-149 DLNGKPSTI
+149 DLNGKPSTV
-158 YITGEEYSH
+158 YITGEEYSNS
-167 PSSGR
+167 SSGG

-181 DLPMA
+181 DLPTA

-213 NLGDGSDPNTRS
+213 NLGDGVNPNTRS
-225 YLRNAQF
+225 YLSNADF
-232 VDNIPKGMALDVNSI
+232 FDNIPKGMALDVNSI
-247 KIIKGNYFEKN
+247 CIKRMGY
-258 NKDNY
+258 Y
-263 DWLPKDVTRDFLER
+263 DERSSDVTKDFWESNR
-277 NDGIIANTKHLEI
+277 IKADTKHLEI

-356 NNPNDQKIK
+356 NNLNDQKIK

-376 FKNTLNIIDKLDPR
+376 FKDTLNIIDKLDPR
-390 LSDIKITSTDQFITD
+390 LSDIKITATDQFITD
-405 FNENTKELVIKNSNG
+405 FDENTKELVIKNSNG

-431 IEASMKNVSP
+431 IEASMKNVGP
-441 GDEVKNIAYIN
+441 GEVVKNIAYVN

-460 TKKNPLVEIIK
+460 TRKNPIVEIIK
-471 VSKDDA
+471 ISKDDV
-477 ESNLLEGAVF
+477 ESNLLEGAIF
-487 KLTTKGGKAVKDV
+487 KLTTKDGKTVNDV
-500 YNQYIKTF
+500 YNQGIKTF
-508 TSSSEGPIKFE
+508 TTGSEGPIRFE

-529 IKAPKGYKLD
+529 IKAPNGYKLD
-539 KTTIG
+539 QTPIE

-555 LIVKDEPLPTSCNL
+555 VVAKDDPLPTTCNL

-574 NEKGVPILGARF
+574 NEKEIPILGAKF
-586 KFFKEESPKKPIKF
+586 KLFEESNPKKVLKF
-600 AYNKNSKVYELD
+600 SSQKNNYELN
-612 QMGDGKLTP
+612 QNGVGKLTP
-621 SKNDASFKINNLPY
+621 SGKNASFKINNLHY
-635 GKYILKEV
+635 GNYILKEV

-652 EDIYITLDYKKSFYK
+652 DDIYITLGFEESFYRV
-667 IGKEGEEII
+667 GKQGEKII

-687 ISVKNIPRI
+687 ISVENVPRI
-696 ILPETGGSGTF
+696 ILPETGGSGTS

-713 ITLLAGVLSLLVTT
+713 ITLLAGVLSLVSTT
-727 EFILRE
+727 EFVLKERE
-733 RKN
+733 N

>member
-9 IFILWSVV
+9 IFTLWSVV
-17 IFMILIMI
+17 ISMIVIMI
-25 FPGSIVLGEET
+25 FPGSIVLGKES

-140 KGISYPVSI
+140 KGVSYPVSI
-149 DLNGKPSTI
+149 DLNGKPSTV

-167 PSSGR
+167 PSSGG

-181 DLPMA
+181 DLPTA

-213 NLGDGSDPNTRS
+213 NLGDGVNPNTRS
-225 YLRNAQF
+225 YLSNADF
-232 VDNIPKGMALDVNSI
+232 FDNIPKGMALDVNSI
-247 KIIKGNYFEKN
+247 CIKRMGYYDERSSYVT
-258 NKDNY
+258 KDFWESNRIKA
-263 DWLPKDVTRDFLER
+263 D
-277 NDGIIANTKHLEI
+277 TKHLEI

-331 KHYSKLSKDAGALNV
+331 KHYSKLSKGAGALNV

-376 FKNTLNIIDKLDPR
+376 FKDTLNIIDKLDPR
-390 LSDIKITSTDQFITD
+390 LSDIKITATDQFITD
-405 FNENTKELVIKNSNG
+405 FDENTKELVIKNSNG

-431 IEASMKNVSP
+431 IEASMKNVGP
-441 GDEVKNIAYIN
+441 GEVVKNIAYVN

-460 TKKNPLVEIIK
+460 TRKNPIVEFIL
-471 VSKDDA
+471 SAEYDDP
-477 ESNLLEGAVF
+477 SLLEGAVF
-487 KLTTKGGKAVKDV
+487 KLTTKEGETVRDI
-500 YNQYIKTF
+500 YNEEIKTF
-508 TSSSEGPIKFE
+508 TFENGEPVSFE
-519 LPNGD
+519 LPDGVYN
-524 YKLEE
+524 LEQ
-529 IKAPKGYKLD
+529 IKAPEGYELNKTPIQFIVNED
-539 KTTIG
+539 SKVVKVPWEGNPIKTT
-544 FTVNDESKIVK
+544 VNLAIH
-555 LIVKDEPLPTSCNL
+555 
-569 VINKI
+569 KI
-574 NEKGVPILGARF
+574 NEKGVPILGANF
-586 KFFKEESPKKPIKF
+586 KLFKEENPKKPIKF
-600 AYNKNSKVYELD
+600 AYNKNLKVYELD
-612 QMGDGKLTP
+612 PMGGGKLIP
-621 SKNDASFKINNLPY
+621 SKDGASFKINNLPY

-643 QAPKGYKLS
+643 KAPKGYKLS
-652 EDIYITLDYKKSFYK
+652 DDIYITLDFEESFYRV
-667 IGKEGEEII
+667 GKEGKKII

-687 ISVKNIPRI
+687 ISVENVPRI
-696 ILPETGGSGTF
+696 ILPETGGSGTS

-713 ITLLAGVLSLLVTT
+713 ITLLAAVLSLVSTT
-727 EFILRE
+727 EFVLKERE
-733 RKN
+733 N

>member
-9 IFILWSVV
+9 IFTLWSVV
-17 IFMILIMI
+17 ISMILIMI
-25 FPGSIVLGEET
+25 SPGSIVLGEEA

-140 KGISYPVSI
+140 KGVSYPVSI
-149 DLNGKPSTI
+149 DLNGKPCTV

-167 PSSGR
+167 PSSGG

-181 DLPMA
+181 DLPTA

-213 NLGDGSDPNTRS
+213 NLGDGVNPNTRS
-225 YLRNAQF
+225 YLSNADF
-232 VDNIPKGMALDVNSI
+232 FDNIPKGMALDVNSI
-247 KIIKGNYFEKN
+247 CIKRMGY
-258 NKDNY
+258 Y
-263 DWLPKDVTRDFLER
+263 DERSSDVTKDFGESNR
-277 NDGIIANTKHLEI
+277 IKADTKHLEI

-376 FKNTLNIIDKLDPR
+376 FKDTLNIIDKLDPR
-390 LSDIKITSTDQFITD
+390 LSNIKITATDQFITD
-405 FNENTKELVIKNSNG
+405 FDENTKELVIKNSNG
-420 DIDAKKPAYIT
+420 DIDAKKLAYIT
-431 IEASMKNVSP
+431 IEASMKNVGP
-441 GDEVKNIAYIN
+441 GEVVKNIAYVN

-460 TKKNPLVEIIK
+460 TKKNPIVEFILSAK
-471 VSKDDA
+471 YDDP
-477 ESNLLEGAVF
+477 SLLEGAVF
-487 KLTTKGGKAVKDV
+487 KLTTKEGETVKDI
-500 YNQYIKTF
+500 YNEEIKTF
-508 TSSSEGPIKFE
+508 TFKNGEPLRFE
-519 LPNGD
+519 LPDGVYN
-524 YKLEE
+524 LEQ
-529 IKAPKGYKLD
+529 IKAPDGYELNKTPIQFIVNED
-539 KTTIG
+539 SKVVKVPWEGNPIKTT
-544 FTVNDESKIVK
+544 VNLAIH
-555 LIVKDEPLPTSCNL
+555 
-569 VINKI
+569 KI
-574 NEKGVPILGARF
+574 NEKGLPILGSNF
-586 KFFKEESPKKPIKF
+586 KLFKEESPKKPIKF
-600 AYNKNSKVYELD
+600 AYNKNLKVYELD
-612 QMGDGKLTP
+612 PMGGGKLIS
-621 SKNDASFKINNLPY
+621 SKDGASFKINNLPY

-643 QAPKGYKLS
+643 KAPKGYKLS
-652 EDIYITLDYKKSFYK
+652 DDIYITLDSEESFYRV
-667 IGKEGEEII
+667 GKEGKKII

-687 ISVKNIPRI
+687 ISVENVPRI
-696 ILPETGGSGTF
+696 ILPETGGSGTS

-713 ITLLAGVLSLLVTT
+713 ITLLAGVLSLVSTT
-727 EFILRE
+727 EFVLKERE
-733 RKN
+733 N

>member
-9 IFILWSVV
+9 IFTLWSVV
-17 IFMILIMI
+17 ISMIVIMI
-25 FPGSIVLGEET
+25 FPGSIVLGKES

-140 KGISYPVSI
+140 KGVSYPVSI
-149 DLNGKPSTI
+149 DLNGKPSTV

-167 PSSGR
+167 PSSGG

-181 DLPMA
+181 DLPTA

-213 NLGDGSDPNTRS
+213 NLGDGVNPNTRS
-225 YLRNAQF
+225 YLSNADF
-232 VDNIPKGMALDVNSI
+232 FDNIPKGMALDVNSI
-247 KIIKGNYFEKN
+247 CIKRMGY
-258 NKDNY
+258 Y
-263 DWLPKDVTRDFLER
+263 DERSSDVTKDFWESNR
-277 NDGIIANTKHLEI
+277 IKADTKHLEI

-376 FKNTLNIIDKLDPR
+376 FKDTLNIIDKLDPR
-390 LSDIKITSTDQFITD
+390 LSDIKITATDQFITD
-405 FNENTKELVIKNSNG
+405 FDENTKELVIKNSNG

-431 IEASMKNVSP
+431 IEASMKNVGP
-441 GDEVKNIAYIN
+441 GEVVKNIAYVN

-460 TKKNPLVEIIK
+460 TRKNPIVKFLLSAEY
-471 VSKDDA
+471 DDP
-477 ESNLLEGAVF
+477 SLIEGAVF
-487 KLTTKGGKAVKDV
+487 KLTTKEGETVRDI
-500 YNQYIKTF
+500 YNEEIKTF
-508 TSSSEGPIKFE
+508 TFKNGESVSFE
-519 LPNGD
+519 LPDGVYN
-524 YKLEE
+524 LEQ
-529 IKAPKGYKLD
+529 IKAPEGYELNKTPIQFIVNED
-539 KTTIG
+539 SKVVKVPWEGNPIKTT
-544 FTVNDESKIVK
+544 VNLAIH
-555 LIVKDEPLPTSCNL
+555 
-569 VINKI
+569 KI
-574 NEKGVPILGARF
+574 NEKGLPILGANF
-586 KFFKEESPKKPIKF
+586 KLFKEESPKKPIKF
-600 AYNKNSKVYELD
+600 AYNKNFKVYELD
-612 QMGDGKLTP
+612 PMGGGKLIP
-621 SKNDASFKINNLPY
+621 SKDGASFKINNLPY

-643 QAPKGYKLS
+643 KAPKGYKLS
-652 EDIYITLDYKKSFYK
+652 DDIYITLGFEESFYRV
-667 IGKEGEEII
+667 GKQGEKII

-687 ISVKNIPRI
+687 ISVENFPRI
-696 ILPETGGSGTF
+696 ILPETGGSGTS

-713 ITLLAGVLSLLVTT
+713 ITLLAGVLSLVSTT
-727 EFILRE
+727 EFVLKERE
-733 RKN
+733 N

>member
-9 IFILWSVV
+9 IFTLWSVV
-17 IFMILIMI
+17 ISMIVIMI
-25 FPGSIVLGEET
+25 FPGSIVLGEES

-140 KGISYPVSI
+140 KGVSYPISI
-149 DLNGKPSTI
+149 DLNGKPSTV

-167 PSSGR
+167 PSSGG

-181 DLPMA
+181 DLPTA

-213 NLGDGSDPNTRS
+213 NLGDGVNPNTRS
-225 YLRNAQF
+225 YLSNADF
-232 VDNIPKGMALDVNSI
+232 FDNIPKGMALDVNSI
-247 KIIKGNYFEKN
+247 CIKRMGY
-258 NKDNY
+258 Y
-263 DWLPKDVTRDFLER
+263 DERSSDVTKDFWESNR
-277 NDGIIANTKHLEI
+277 IKADTKHLEI

-376 FKNTLNIIDKLDPR
+376 FKDTLNIIDKLDPR
-390 LSDIKITSTDQFITD
+390 LSDIKITATDQFITD
-405 FNENTKELVIKNSNG
+405 FDENTKELVIKNSNG

-431 IEASMKNVSP
+431 IEASMKNVGP
-441 GDEVKNIAYIN
+441 GEVVKNIAYVN

-460 TKKNPLVEIIK
+460 TRKNPIVEFIL
-471 VSKDDA
+471 SAEYDDP
-477 ESNLLEGAVF
+477 SLLEGAVF
-487 KLTTKGGKAVKDV
+487 KLTTKEGETVRDI
-500 YNQYIKTF
+500 YNEEIKTF
-508 TSSSEGPIKFE
+508 TFENGEPVSFE
-519 LPNGD
+519 LPDGVYN
-524 YKLEE
+524 LEQ
-529 IKAPKGYKLD
+529 IKAPERYELNKTPIQFIVNEDSKVVKVPWEGNPI
-539 KTTIG
+539 KTT
-544 FTVNDESKIVK
+544 VNLAIH
-555 LIVKDEPLPTSCNL
+555 
-569 VINKI
+569 KI
-574 NEKGVPILGARF
+574 NEKGVPILGANF
-586 KFFKEESPKKPIKF
+586 KLFKEENPKKPIKF
-600 AYNKNSKVYELD
+600 AYNKNLKVYELD
-612 QMGDGKLTP
+612 PMGGGKLIP
-621 SKNDASFKINNLPY
+621 SKDGASFKINNLPY

-643 QAPKGYKLS
+643 KAPKGYKLS
-652 EDIYITLDYKKSFYK
+652 DDIYITLDFEESFYRV
-667 IGKEGEEII
+667 GKEGKKII

-687 ISVKNIPRI
+687 ISVENVPRI
-696 ILPETGGSGTF
+696 ILPETGGSGTS

-713 ITLLAGVLSLLVTT
+713 ITLLAAVLSLVSTT
-727 EFILRE
+727 EFVLKERE
-733 RKN
+733 N

>member
-9 IFILWSVV
+9 IFTLWSVV
-17 IFMILIMI
+17 ISMILIMI
-25 FPGSIVLGEET
+25 SPGSIVLGEEA

-105 FDVKD
+105 FNVKD

-134 GNSNIR
+134 GNNNIR
-140 KGISYPVSI
+140 KGVSYPVSI
-149 DLNGKPSTI
+149 DLNGKPSTV

-167 PSSGR
+167 PSSGG

-181 DLPMA
+181 DLPTA

-213 NLGDGSDPNTRS
+213 NLGDGLNPNTRS
-225 YLRNAQF
+225 YLSNADF
-232 VDNIPKGMALDVNSI
+232 FDNIPKGMALDVNSI
-247 KIIKGNYFEKN
+247 CIKRMSY
-258 NKDNY
+258 Y
-263 DWLPKDVTRDFLER
+263 DERSSDVTKDFWESNR
-277 NDGIIANTKHLEI
+277 IKADTKHLEI

-376 FKNTLNIIDKLDPR
+376 FKDTLNIIDKLDPR
-390 LSDIKITSTDQFITD
+390 LSDIKITATDQFITD
-405 FNENTKELVIKNSNG
+405 FDENTKELVIKNSNG

-431 IEASMKNVSP
+431 IEASMKNVGP
-441 GDEVKNIAYIN
+441 GEVVKNIAYVN

-460 TKKNPLVEIIK
+460 TRKNPIVEFIL
-471 VSKDDA
+471 SAEYDDP
-477 ESNLLEGAVF
+477 SLLEGAVF
-487 KLTTKGGKAVKDV
+487 KLTTKEGESVRDI
-500 YNQYIKTF
+500 YNEEIKMFTF
-508 TSSSEGPIKFE
+508 KNGEPLRFE
-519 LPNGD
+519 LPDGVYN
-524 YKLEE
+524 LEQ
-529 IKAPKGYKLD
+529 IKAPDGYELNKTPIQFIVNED
-539 KTTIG
+539 SKVVKVPWEGNPIKTT
-544 FTVNDESKIVK
+544 VNLAIH
-555 LIVKDEPLPTSCNL
+555 
-569 VINKI
+569 KI
-574 NEKGVPILGARF
+574 NEKGLPILGSNF
-586 KFFKEESPKKPIKF
+586 KLFKEESPKKPIKF
-600 AYNKNSKVYELD
+600 AYNKNLKVYELD
-612 QMGDGKLTP
+612 PMGGGKLIP
-621 SKNDASFKINNLPY
+621 SKDGASFKINNLPY

-643 QAPKGYKLS
+643 KAPKGYKLS
-652 EDIYITLDYKKSFYK
+652 DDIYITLGFEESFYRV
-667 IGKEGEEII
+667 GKEGEKII
-676 LNKNTETNTYD
+676 LNKNTQTNTYD
-687 ISVKNIPRI
+687 ISVENVPRI
-696 ILPETGGSGTF
+696 ILPETGGSGTS

-713 ITLLAGVLSLLVTT
+713 ITLLAGVLSLVSTT
-727 EFILRE
+727 EFVLKERE
-733 RKN
+733 N

>member
-9 IFILWSVV
+9 IFTLWSVV
-17 IFMILIMI
+17 ISMIVIMI
-25 FPGSIVLGEET
+25 FPGSIVLGKES

-140 KGISYPVSI
+140 KGVSYPVSI
-149 DLNGKPSTI
+149 DLNGKPSTV

-167 PSSGR
+167 PSSGG

-181 DLPMA
+181 DLPTA

-213 NLGDGSDPNTRS
+213 NLGDGVNPNTRS
-225 YLRNAQF
+225 YLSNADF
-232 VDNIPKGMALDVNSI
+232 FDNIPKGMALDVNSI
-247 KIIKGNYFEKN
+247 CIKRMGY
-258 NKDNY
+258 Y
-263 DWLPKDVTRDFLER
+263 DERSSDVTKDFWESNR
-277 NDGIIANTKHLEI
+277 IKADTKHLEI

-331 KHYSKLSKDAGALNV
+331 KHYSKLSKGAGALNV

-376 FKNTLNIIDKLDPR
+376 FKDTLNIIDKLDPR
-390 LSDIKITSTDQFITD
+390 LSDIKITATDQFITD
-405 FNENTKELVIKNSNG
+405 FDENTKELVIKNSNG

-431 IEASMKNVSP
+431 IEASMKNVGP
-441 GDEVKNIAYIN
+441 GEVVKNIAYVN

-460 TKKNPLVEIIK
+460 TRKNPIVEFIL
-471 VSKDDA
+471 SAEYDDP
-477 ESNLLEGAVF
+477 SLLEGAVF
-487 KLTTKGGKAVKDV
+487 KLTTKEGETVRDI
-500 YNQYIKTF
+500 YNEEIKTF
-508 TSSSEGPIKFE
+508 TFENGEPVSFE
-519 LPNGD
+519 LPDGVYN
-524 YKLEE
+524 LEQ
-529 IKAPKGYKLD
+529 IKAPEGYELNKTPIQFIVNED
-539 KTTIG
+539 SKVVKVPWEGNPIKTT
-544 FTVNDESKIVK
+544 VNLAIH
-555 LIVKDEPLPTSCNL
+555 
-569 VINKI
+569 KI
-574 NEKGVPILGARF
+574 NEKGVPILGANF
-586 KFFKEESPKKPIKF
+586 KLFKEENPKKPIKF
-600 AYNKNSKVYELD
+600 AYNKNLKVYELD
-612 QMGDGKLTP
+612 PMGGGKLIP
-621 SKNDASFKINNLPY
+621 SKDGASFKINNLPY

-643 QAPKGYKLS
+643 KAPKGYKLS
-652 EDIYITLDYKKSFYK
+652 DDIYITLDFEESFYRV
-667 IGKEGEEII
+667 GKEGKKII

-687 ISVKNIPRI
+687 ISVENVPRI
-696 ILPETGGSGTF
+696 ILPETGGSGTS

-713 ITLLAGVLSLLVTT
+713 ITLLAAVLSLVSTT
-727 EFILRE
+727 EFVLKERE
-733 RKN
+733 N

>member
-9 IFILWSVV
+9 IFTLWSVV
-17 IFMILIMI
+17 ISMIVIMI

-140 KGISYPVSI
+140 KGVSYPVSI
-149 DLNGKPSTI
+149 DLNGKPSTV

-167 PSSGR
+167 PSSGG

-181 DLPMA
+181 DLPTA

-213 NLGDGSDPNTRS
+213 NLGDGVNPNTRS
-225 YLRNAQF
+225 YLSNADF
-232 VDNIPKGMALDVNSI
+232 FDNIPKGMALDVNSI
-247 KIIKGNYFEKN
+247 CIKRMGY
-258 NKDNY
+258 Y
-263 DWLPKDVTRDFLER
+263 DERSSDVTKDFWESNR
-277 NDGIIANTKHLEI
+277 IKADTKHLEI

-376 FKNTLNIIDKLDPR
+376 FKDTLNIIDKLDPR
-390 LSDIKITSTDQFITD
+390 LSDIKITATDQFITD
-405 FNENTKELVIKNSNG
+405 FDENTKELVIKNSNG

-431 IEASMKNVSP
+431 IEASMKNLGP
-441 GDEVKNIAYIN
+441 GEVVKNIAYVN

-460 TKKNPLVEIIK
+460 TRKNPIVEIIK
-471 VSKDDA
+471 VSKDDV
-477 ESNLLEGAVF
+477 ESNLLEGAIF
-487 KLTTKGGKAVKDV
+487 KLTTKDGKTVKDV
-500 YNQYIKTF
+500 YNKGVKTF
-508 TSSSEGPIKFE
+508 TTSSEGSIRFE

-529 IKAPKGYKLD
+529 IKAPNGYKLD
-539 KTTIG
+539 QTPIE

-555 LIVKDEPLPTSCNL
+555 VVAKDDPLPTTCNL

-574 NEKGVPILGARF
+574 NEKEIPILGAKF
-586 KFFKEESPKKPIKF
+586 KLFEESNPKKVLKF
-600 AYNKNSKVYELD
+600 SSQKNNYELN
-612 QMGDGKLTP
+612 QNGVGKLTP
-621 SKNDASFKINNLPY
+621 SGKNASFKINNLPY
-635 GKYILKEV
+635 GNYILKEV

-652 EDIYITLDYKKSFYK
+652 DDIYITLGFEESFYRV
-667 IGKEGEEII
+667 GKQGEKII

-687 ISVKNIPRI
+687 ISVENVPRI
-696 ILPETGGSGTF
+696 ILPETGGSGTS

-713 ITLLAGVLSLLVTT
+713 IILLAGVLSIVSTT
-727 EFILRE
+727 KFVLKERE
-733 RKN
+733 N

>member
-9 IFILWSVV
+9 IFTLWSVV
-17 IFMILIMI
+17 ISMIVIMI
-25 FPGSIVLGEET
+25 SPGSIVLGEEA

-140 KGISYPVSI
+140 KGVSYPVSI
-149 DLNGKPSTI
+149 DLNGKPSTV

-167 PSSGR
+167 PSSGG

-181 DLPMA
+181 DLPTA

-213 NLGDGSDPNTRS
+213 NLGDGVNPNTRS
-225 YLRNAQF
+225 YLSNADF
-232 VDNIPKGMALDVNSI
+232 FDNIPKGMALDVNSI
-247 KIIKGNYFEKN
+247 CIKRMGY
-258 NKDNY
+258 Y
-263 DWLPKDVTRDFLER
+263 DERSSDVTKDFWESNR
-277 NDGIIANTKHLEI
+277 IKADTKHLEI

-376 FKNTLNIIDKLDPR
+376 FKDTLNIIDKLDPR
-390 LSDIKITSTDQFITD
+390 LSDIKITATDQFITD
-405 FNENTKELVIKNSNG
+405 FDENTKELVIKNSNG

-431 IEASMKNVSP
+431 IEASMKNLGP
-441 GDEVKNIAYIN
+441 GEVVKNIAYVN

-460 TKKNPLVEIIK
+460 TRKNPIVEIIK
-471 VSKDDA
+471 VSKDDV

-487 KLTTKGGKAVKDV
+487 KLTTKDGKTVKDV
-500 YNQYIKTF
+500 YNQGIEMF
-508 TSSSEGPIKFE
+508 TTSSEGPIRFE

-529 IKAPKGYKLD
+529 IKAPNGYKLD
-539 KTTIG
+539 QTPIE

-555 LIVKDEPLPTSCNL
+555 VVAKDDPLPTTCNL

-574 NEKGVPILGARF
+574 NEKEIPILGAKF
-586 KFFKEESPKKPIKF
+586 KLFEESNPKKVLKF
-600 AYNKNSKVYELD
+600 SSQKNNYELN
-612 QMGDGKLTP
+612 QNGVGKLTP
-621 SKNDASFKINNLPY
+621 SGKNASFKINNLPY
-635 GKYILKEV
+635 GNYILKEV

-652 EDIYITLDYKKSFYK
+652 DDIYITLGFEESFYRV
-667 IGKEGEEII
+667 GKQGEKII

-687 ISVKNIPRI
+687 ISVENVPRI
-696 ILPETGGSGTF
+696 ILPETGGCGTS
-707 KFSFIG
+707 KFSLIG
-713 ITLLAGVLSLLVTT
+713 ITLLAGVLSIVSTT
-727 EFILRE
+727 KFVLKERE
-733 RKN
+733 N

>member
-9 IFILWSVV
+9 IFTLWSVV
-17 IFMILIMI
+17 ISMIVIMI
-25 FPGSIVLGEET
+25 FPGSIVLGKES

-55 TVAKDISNNLRIDY
+55 TVAKGISNNLRIDY

-95 PKCPDQHFKD
+95 PKCHDQHFKD

-140 KGISYPVSI
+140 KGVSYPVSI
-149 DLNGKPSTI
+149 DLNGKPSTV
-158 YITGEEYSH
+158 YITGEEYSNS
-167 PSSGR
+167 SSGG

-181 DLPMA
+181 DLPTA

-213 NLGDGSDPNTRS
+213 NLGDGVNPNTRS
-225 YLRNAQF
+225 YLSNADF
-232 VDNIPKGMALDVNSI
+232 FDNIPKGMALDVNSI
-247 KIIKGNYFEKN
+247 CIKRMGY
-258 NKDNY
+258 Y
-263 DWLPKDVTRDFLER
+263 DERSSDVTKDFWESDR
-277 NDGIIANTKHLEI
+277 IKADTKHLEI

-356 NNPNDQKIK
+356 NNLNDQKIK

-376 FKNTLNIIDKLDPR
+376 FKDTLNIIDKLDPR
-390 LSDIKITSTDQFITD
+390 LSDIKITATDQFITD
-405 FNENTKELVIKNSNG
+405 FDENTKELVIKNSNG

-431 IEASMKNVSP
+431 IEASMKNVGP
-441 GDEVKNIAYIN
+441 GEVVKNIAYVN

-460 TKKNPLVEIIK
+460 TRKNPIVKFLLSAEY
-471 VSKDDA
+471 DDP
-477 ESNLLEGAVF
+477 SLIEGAVF
-487 KLTTKGGKAVKDV
+487 KLTTKEGETVRDI
-500 YNQYIKTF
+500 YNEEIKTF
-508 TSSSEGPIKFE
+508 TFKNGESVSFE
-519 LPNGD
+519 LPDGVYN
-524 YKLEE
+524 LEQ
-529 IKAPKGYKLD
+529 IKAPEGYELNKTPIQFIVNED
-539 KTTIG
+539 SKVVKVPWEGNPIKTT
-544 FTVNDESKIVK
+544 VNLAIH
-555 LIVKDEPLPTSCNL
+555 
-569 VINKI
+569 KI
-574 NEKGVPILGARF
+574 NEKGLPILGANF
-586 KFFKEESPKKPIKF
+586 KLFKEESPKKPIKF
-600 AYNKNSKVYELD
+600 AYNKNFKVYELD
-612 QMGDGKLTP
+612 PMGGRK
-621 SKNDASFKINNLPY
+621 
-635 GKYILKEV
+635 V
-643 QAPKGYKLS
+643 
-652 EDIYITLDYKKSFYK
+652 
-667 IGKEGEEII
+667 
-676 LNKNTETNTYD
+676 NT
-687 ISVKNIPRI
+687 IKRWC
-696 ILPETGGSGTF
+696 LF
-707 KFSFIG
+707 
-713 ITLLAGVLSLLVTT
+713 
-727 EFILRE
+727 
-733 RKN
+733 

>member
-9 IFILWSVV
+9 IFTLWSVV
-17 IFMILIMI
+17 ISMIVIMI
-25 FPGSIVLGEET
+25 FPGSIVLGEES

-140 KGISYPVSI
+140 KGVSYPVSI
-149 DLNGKPSTI
+149 DLNGKPSTV

-167 PSSGR
+167 PSSGG

-181 DLPMA
+181 DLPTA

-213 NLGDGSDPNTRS
+213 NLGDGVNPNTRS
-225 YLRNAQF
+225 YLSNADF
-232 VDNIPKGMALDVNSI
+232 FDNIPKGMALDVNSI
-247 KIIKGNYFEKN
+247 CIKRMGY
-258 NKDNY
+258 Y
-263 DWLPKDVTRDFLER
+263 DERSSDVTKDFWESNR
-277 NDGIIANTKHLEI
+277 IKADTKHLEI

-356 NNPNDQKIK
+356 NNLNDQKIK

-376 FKNTLNIIDKLDPR
+376 FKDTLNIIDKLDPR
-390 LSDIKITSTDQFITD
+390 LSDIKITATDQFITD
-405 FNENTKELVIKNSNG
+405 FDENTKELVIKNSNG

-431 IEASMKNVSP
+431 IEASMKNVGP
-441 GDEVKNIAYIN
+441 GEVVKNIAYVN

-460 TKKNPLVEIIK
+460 TRKNPIVEFIL
-471 VSKDDA
+471 SAEYDDP
-477 ESNLLEGAVF
+477 SLLEGAVF
-487 KLTTKGGKAVKDV
+487 KLTTKEGETVRDI
-500 YNQYIKTF
+500 YNEEIKTF
-508 TSSSEGPIKFE
+508 TFKDGEPLRFE
-519 LPNGD
+519 LPDGVYN
-524 YKLEE
+524 LEQ
-529 IKAPKGYKLD
+529 IKAPDGYELNKTPIQFIVNEDSKVVKVPLEGNPI
-539 KTTIG
+539 KTT
-544 FTVNDESKIVK
+544 VNLAIH
-555 LIVKDEPLPTSCNL
+555 
-569 VINKI
+569 KI
-574 NEKGVPILGARF
+574 NEKGLPILGANF
-586 KFFKEESPKKPIKF
+586 KLFKEESPKKPIKF
-600 AYNKNSKVYELD
+600 AYNKNLKVYELD
-612 QMGDGKLTP
+612 PMGGGKLIP
-621 SKNDASFKINNLPY
+621 SKDGASFKINNLHY
-635 GKYILKEV
+635 GNYILKEV

-652 EDIYITLDYKKSFYK
+652 DDIYITLGFEESFYRV
-667 IGKEGEEII
+667 GKQGKKII

-687 ISVKNIPRI
+687 ISVENVPRI
-696 ILPETGGSGTF
+696 ILPETGGCGTS
-707 KFSFIG
+707 KFLLIG
-713 ITLLAGVLSLLVTT
+713 ITLLAGVLSIVSTT
-727 EFILRE
+727 KFILRE
-733 RKN
+733 RES

>member
-9 IFILWSVV
+9 IFTLWSVV
-17 IFMILIMI
+17 ISMIVIMI
-25 FPGSIVLGEET
+25 FPGSIVLGKES

-140 KGISYPVSI
+140 KGVSYPVSI
-149 DLNGKPSTI
+149 DLNGKPSTV

-167 PSSGR
+167 PSSGG

-181 DLPMA
+181 DLPTA

-213 NLGDGSDPNTRS
+213 NLGDGVNPNTRS
-225 YLRNAQF
+225 YLSNADF
-232 VDNIPKGMALDVNSI
+232 FDNIPKGMALDVNSI
-247 KIIKGNYFEKN
+247 CIKRMGY
-258 NKDNY
+258 Y
-263 DWLPKDVTRDFLER
+263 DERSSDVTKDFWESNR
-277 NDGIIANTKHLEI
+277 IKADTKHLEI

-376 FKNTLNIIDKLDPR
+376 FKDTLNIIDKLDPR
-390 LSDIKITSTDQFITD
+390 LSDIKITATDQFITD

-431 IEASMKNVSP
+431 IEASMKNVGP
-441 GDEVKNIAYIN
+441 GEVVKNIAYVN

-460 TKKNPLVEIIK
+460 TRKNPIVEFIL
-471 VSKDDA
+471 SAEYDDP
-477 ESNLLEGAVF
+477 SLLEGAVF
-487 KLTTKGGKAVKDV
+487 KLTTKEGETVRDI
-500 YNQYIKTF
+500 YNEEIKTF
-508 TSSSEGPIKFE
+508 TFKNGEPLRFE
-519 LPNGD
+519 LPDGVYN
-524 YKLEE
+524 LEQ
-529 IKAPKGYKLD
+529 IKAPEGYELNKTPIQFIVNED
-539 KTTIG
+539 SKVVKVPWEGNTIKTT
-544 FTVNDESKIVK
+544 VNLAIH
-555 LIVKDEPLPTSCNL
+555 
-569 VINKI
+569 KI
-574 NEKGVPILGARF
+574 NEKGLPILGSNF
-586 KFFKEESPKKPIKF
+586 KLFKEESPKKPIKF
-600 AYNKNSKVYELD
+600 AYNKNFKVYELD
-612 QMGDGKLTP
+612 SMGGGKLIP
-621 SKNDASFKINNLPY
+621 SKDGASFKINNLPY

-643 QAPKGYKLS
+643 KAPKGYKLS
-652 EDIYITLDYKKSFYK
+652 DDIYITLDFEESFYRV
-667 IGKEGEEII
+667 GKQGEKII

-687 ISVKNIPRI
+687 ISVENVPRI
-696 ILPETGGSGTF
+696 ILPETGGSGTS

-713 ITLLAGVLSLLVTT
+713 ITLLAAVLSLVSTT
-727 EFILRE
+727 EFVLKERE
-733 RKN
+733 N

>member
-9 IFILWSVV
+9 IFTLWSVV
-17 IFMILIMI
+17 ISMILIMI
-25 FPGSIVLGEET
+25 SPGSIVLGEET

-55 TVAKDISNNLRIDY
+55 TVAKGISNNLRIDY

-105 FDVKD
+105 FNVKD

-140 KGISYPVSI
+140 KGVSYPVSI
-149 DLNGKPSTI
+149 DLNGKPSTV
-158 YITGEEYSH
+158 YITGEEYSNS
-167 PSSGR
+167 SSGG

-181 DLPMA
+181 DLPTA

-213 NLGDGSDPNTRS
+213 NLGDGVNPNTRS
-225 YLRNAQF
+225 YLSNADF
-232 VDNIPKGMALDVNSI
+232 FDNIPKGMALDVNSI
-247 KIIKGNYFEKN
+247 CIKRMGY
-258 NKDNY
+258 Y
-263 DWLPKDVTRDFLER
+263 DERSSDVTKDFWESNR
-277 NDGIIANTKHLEI
+277 IKADTKHLEI

-319 KLYYDDDKELPS
+319 KLYYDDKELPS

-356 NNPNDQKIK
+356 NNINDQKIK

-376 FKNTLNIIDKLDPR
+376 FKDTLNIIDKLDPR
-390 LSDIKITSTDQFITD
+390 LSDIKITATDQFITD
-405 FNENTKELVIKNSNG
+405 FDENTKELVIKNSNG

-431 IEASMKNVSP
+431 IEASMKNVGP
-441 GDEVKNIAYIN
+441 GEVVKNIAYVN

-460 TKKNPLVEIIK
+460 TRKNPIVEFIL
-471 VSKDDA
+471 SAEYDDP
-477 ESNLLEGAVF
+477 SLLEGAVF
-487 KLTTKGGKAVKDV
+487 KLTTKEGESVRDI
-500 YNQYIKTF
+500 YNEEIKMFTF
-508 TSSSEGPIKFE
+508 KNGEPLRFE
-519 LPNGD
+519 LPDGVYN
-524 YKLEE
+524 LEQ
-529 IKAPKGYKLD
+529 IKAPDGYELNKTPIQFIVNED
-539 KTTIG
+539 SKVVKVPWEGNPIKTT
-544 FTVNDESKIVK
+544 VNLAIH
-555 LIVKDEPLPTSCNL
+555 
-569 VINKI
+569 KI
-574 NEKGVPILGARF
+574 NEKGLPILGSNF
-586 KFFKEESPKKPIKF
+586 KLFKEESPKKPIKF
-600 AYNKNSKVYELD
+600 AYNKNLKVYELD
-612 QMGDGKLTP
+612 PMGGGKLIP
-621 SKNDASFKINNLPY
+621 SKDGASFKINNLPY

-643 QAPKGYKLS
+643 KAPKGYKLS
-652 EDIYITLDYKKSFYK
+652 DDIYITLGFEESFYRV
-667 IGKEGEEII
+667 GKEGEKII
-676 LNKNTETNTYD
+676 LNKNTQTNTYD
-687 ISVKNIPRI
+687 ISVENVPRI
-696 ILPETGGSGTF
+696 ILPETGGSGTS

-713 ITLLAGVLSLLVTT
+713 ITLLAGVLSLVSTT
-727 EFILRE
+727 EFVLKERE
-733 RKN
+733 N

>member
-9 IFILWSVV
+9 IFTLWSVV
-17 IFMILIMI
+17 ISMIVIMS
-25 FPGSIVLGEET
+25 FPGSIVLGKEA

-140 KGISYPVSI
+140 KGVSYPVSI
-149 DLNGKPSTI
+149 DLNGKPSTV

-167 PSSGR
+167 PSSGG

-181 DLPMA
+181 DLPTA

-213 NLGDGSDPNTRS
+213 NLGDGVNPNTRS
-225 YLRNAQF
+225 YLSNADF
-232 VDNIPKGMALDVNSI
+232 FDNIPKGMALDVNSI
-247 KIIKGNYFEKN
+247 CIKRMGY
-258 NKDNY
+258 Y
-263 DWLPKDVTRDFLER
+263 DERSSDVTKDFWESNR
-277 NDGIIANTKHLEI
+277 IKADTKHLEI

-376 FKNTLNIIDKLDPR
+376 FKDTLNIIDKLDPR
-390 LSDIKITSTDQFITD
+390 LSDIKITATDQFITD

-431 IEASMKNVSP
+431 IEASMKNVGP
-441 GDEVKNIAYIN
+441 GEVVKNIAYVN

-460 TKKNPLVEIIK
+460 TRKNPIVEFIL
-471 VSKDDA
+471 SAEYDDP
-477 ESNLLEGAVF
+477 SLLEGAVF
-487 KLTTKGGKAVKDV
+487 KLTTKEGETVRDI
-500 YNQYIKTF
+500 YNEEIKTF
-508 TSSSEGPIKFE
+508 TFENGEPVSFE
-519 LPNGD
+519 LPDGVYN
-524 YKLEE
+524 LEQ
-529 IKAPKGYKLD
+529 IKAPEGYELNKTPIQFIVNED
-539 KTTIG
+539 SKVVKVPWEGNPIKTT
-544 FTVNDESKIVK
+544 VNLAIH
-555 LIVKDEPLPTSCNL
+555 
-569 VINKI
+569 KI
-574 NEKGVPILGARF
+574 NEKGVPILGANF
-586 KFFKEESPKKPIKF
+586 KLFKEENPKKPIKF
-600 AYNKNSKVYELD
+600 AYNKNLKVYELD
-612 QMGDGKLTP
+612 PMGGGKLIP
-621 SKNDASFKINNLPY
+621 SKDGASFKINNLPY

-643 QAPKGYKLS
+643 KAPKGYKLS
-652 EDIYITLDYKKSFYK
+652 DDIYITLDFEESFYRV
-667 IGKEGEEII
+667 GKEGKKII

-687 ISVKNIPRI
+687 ISVENVPRI
-696 ILPETGGSGTF
+696 ILPETGGSGTS

-713 ITLLAGVLSLLVTT
+713 ITLLAAVLSLVSTT
-727 EFILRE
+727 EFVLKERE
-733 RKN
+733 N

>member
-9 IFILWSVV
+9 IFTLWSVV
-17 IFMILIMI
+17 ISMILIMI
-25 FPGSIVLGEET
+25 SPGSIVLGEEA

-140 KGISYPVSI
+140 KGVSYPVSI
-149 DLNGKPSTI
+149 DLNGKPSTV

-167 PSSGR
+167 PSSGG

-181 DLPMA
+181 DLPTA

-213 NLGDGSDPNTRS
+213 NLGDGVNPNTRS
-225 YLRNAQF
+225 YLSNADF
-232 VDNIPKGMALDVNSI
+232 FDNIPKGMALDVNSI
-247 KIIKGNYFEKN
+247 CIKRMGYHDERSS
-258 NKDNY
+258 
-263 DWLPKDVTRDFLER
+263 DVTKDFWESNR
-277 NDGIIANTKHLEI
+277 IKADTKHLEI

-376 FKNTLNIIDKLDPR
+376 FKDTLNIIDKLDPR
-390 LSDIKITSTDQFITD
+390 LSDIKITATDQFITD
-405 FNENTKELVIKNSNG
+405 FDENTKELVIKNSNG

-431 IEASMKNVSP
+431 IEASMKNVGP
-441 GDEVKNIAYIN
+441 GEVVKNIAYVN

-460 TKKNPLVEIIK
+460 TRKNPIVEFIL
-471 VSKDDA
+471 SAEYDDP
-477 ESNLLEGAVF
+477 SLLEGAVF
-487 KLTTKGGKAVKDV
+487 KLTTKEGETVRDI
-500 YNQYIKTF
+500 YNEEIKTF
-508 TSSSEGPIKFE
+508 TFENGEPVSFE
-519 LPNGD
+519 LPDGVYN
-524 YKLEE
+524 LEQ
-529 IKAPKGYKLD
+529 IKAPEGYELNKTPIQFIVNED
-539 KTTIG
+539 SKVVKVPWEGNPIKTT
-544 FTVNDESKIVK
+544 VNLAIH
-555 LIVKDEPLPTSCNL
+555 
-569 VINKI
+569 KI
-574 NEKGVPILGARF
+574 NEKGVPILGANF
-586 KFFKEESPKKPIKF
+586 KLFKEENPKKPIKF
-600 AYNKNSKVYELD
+600 AYNKNLKVYELD
-612 QMGDGKLTP
+612 PMGGGKLIP
-621 SKNDASFKINNLPY
+621 SKDGASFKINNLPY

-643 QAPKGYKLS
+643 KAPKGYKLS
-652 EDIYITLDYKKSFYK
+652 DDIYITLDFEESFYRV
-667 IGKEGEEII
+667 GKEGKKII

-687 ISVKNIPRI
+687 ISVENVPRI
-696 ILPETGGSGTF
+696 ILPETGGSGTS

-713 ITLLAGVLSLLVTT
+713 ITLLAAVLSLVSTT
-727 EFILRE
+727 EFVLKERE
-733 RKN
+733 N